1 MAAPQACG
9 VALKMKSERMIGLK
23 KNKNEF
29 LRPKKIIMK
38 DLQKRTI
45 KVLALIMIAG
55 FGLSIVGMARAQ
67 LVNGDFFK
75 TKAETQQLSDT
86 AITAQRGVIYDSNM
100 SVLAQS
106 ASAWKISLNA
116 TAFAEAPSQA
126 QEQVYST
133 LTKVLGVSREYL
145 QDKASYKQY
154 NSVSIKTKVEKEIK
168 DKIEAFIKGSFKDK
182 DGNDQS
188 YGSLVMIDEDVKR
201 YYPYSTLAS
210 QILGFTGT
218 DNNGLSGLESYYN
231 GTLTGVDGRVI
242 SARSNSSVA
251 QDIEYKSVYEAKQGT
266 SLVLTIDE
274 TIQRYLENALSS
286 CYETSKANSCTG
298 IVMDVKTGAI
308 LAMSTKSDFD
318 PNDPYTI
325 KDKRTV
331 ESLNKITDTKE
342 KERAEE
348 EAMYSQWRNR
358 AISDTYE
365 PGSVFK
371 VITMAAGLEENAVK
385 YDEKYTCTG
394 SINVADRIYSCHNT
408 AGHGTQTLTEGLMNS
423 CNPYF
428 ITIGQ
433 RLGVDTF
440 YKYFEAFGFT
450 EKTGID
456 LPGEA
461 APVAGVTYFK
471 KDTMTKV
478 NLASSSFGQSFQI
491 TPIQMITAINAIA
504 NDGKLVQP
512 YIVSKT
518 LDNDGNVISQTQPTV
533 KRQVISESTSEKI
546 MASMEQVALDGTAR
560 NAYVAGYRVGGKT
573 GTSDKLSDVGQVVAS
588 FVGVAPTNDPR
599 ITVLIV
605 VDEPEGATG
614 GGAVAAPVA
623 GEVIENTL
631 TYLNVE
637 RQYNDS
643 EKALLDVQVPSVT
656 GKSVEEAKSSL
667 DGDKFSVQV
676 VGEGDKVLSQMPASG
691 QYIPQGGVVVLYTED
706 QKKKLKTAVPDF
718 TGMTITEANYA
729 AVNAGINIKVSGNS
743 LSDESLTA
751 YRQSSLKGAEIEYG
765 STVTVYFRT
774 TSGIS
779 DH

>member
-1 MAAPQACG
+1 MRLLA
-9 VALKMKSERMIGLK
+9 
-23 KNKNEF
+23 
-29 LRPKKIIMK
+29 IIII
-38 DLQKRTI
+38 L
-45 KVLALIMIAG
+45 G
-55 FGLSIVGMARAQ
+55 FGTTIFGMGYSQ
-67 LVNGDFFK
+67 LYKGDFFK

-86 AITAQRGVIYDSNM
+86 AITAQRGIIYDANM

-116 TAFAEAPSQA
+116 TAFAEIPAKA
-126 QEQVYST
+126 QEQVYSVLINT
-133 LTKVLGVSREYL
+133 LGVTREYL
-145 QDKASYKQY
+145 ENKASYKQY
-154 NSVSIKTKVEKEIK
+154 NSVSIKTKVEKEAK
-168 DKIEAFIKGSFKDK
+168 DKLEAFVKGTFIDKNNNEQSF
-182 DGNDQS
+182 
-188 YGSLVMIDEDVKR
+188 GSVVMIDEDVKR

-231 GTLTGVDGRVI
+231 STLTGVDGRVI

-266 SLVLTIDE
+266 SLVLTVDE

-308 LAMSTKSDFD
+308 LAMSTKGDFD

-325 KDKRTV
+325 NDKRTI
-331 ESLNKITDTKE
+331 ESINKITDTKE
-342 KERAEE
+342 KEKAEE

-371 VITMAAGLEENAVK
+371 LITMAAGLEENVVK
-385 YDEKYTCTG
+385 YDEKFTCTG
-394 SINVADRIYSCHNT
+394 SVNVADRIYSCHNT

-450 EKTGID
+450 EETGID

-461 APVAGVTYFK
+461 SPKAGVTYFK

-491 TPIQMITAINAIA
+491 TPIQMITAVNAIA
-504 NDGKLVQP
+504 NDGKLMQP

-518 LDNDGNVISQTQPTV
+518 LDSDGNVILQNQPIE
-533 KRQVISESTSEKI
+533 KRQVVSESTSEKI
-546 MASMEQVALDGTAR
+546 MASMEQVALNGTAR

-573 GTSDKLSDVGQVVAS
+573 GTSDKLNNVGQVVAS

-605 VDEPEGATG
+605 VDEPKGATG

-656 GKSVEEAKSSL
+656 GDSVSEAKSSL
-667 DGDKFSVQV
+667 EEDKFSVQI

-691 QYIPQGGVVVLYTED
+691 QYIPQGGVIVLYTEK
-706 QKKKLKTAVPDF
+706 QKKKMKTVVPDF

-743 LSDESLTA
+743 LSEESMTA
-751 YRQSSLKGAEIEYG
+751 YRQSSLKGSEVESG

-774 TSGIS
+774 TSGVS

>member
-1 MAAPQACG
+1 
-9 VALKMKSERMIGLK
+9 MIRLQKGT
-23 KNKNEF
+23 NGF

-38 DLQKRTI
+38 NLQQRTMRL
-45 KVLALIMIAG
+45 LAIIIILG
-55 FGLSIVGMARAQ
+55 FGATIFGMGYSQ
-67 LVNGDFFK
+67 LYKGDFFK

-86 AITAQRGVIYDSNM
+86 AITAQRGIIYDANM

-116 TAFAEAPSQA
+116 TAFAEIPAKA
-126 QEQVYST
+126 QEQVYSVLINT
-133 LTKVLGVSREYL
+133 LGVTREYL
-145 QDKASYKQY
+145 ENKASYKQY
-154 NSVSIKTKVEKEIK
+154 NSVSIKTKVEKEAK
-168 DKIEAFIKGSFKDK
+168 DKLEAFVKGTFIDKNNNEQSF
-182 DGNDQS
+182 
-188 YGSLVMIDEDVKR
+188 GSVVMIDEDVKR

-231 GTLTGVDGRVI
+231 STLTGVDGRVI

-266 SLVLTIDE
+266 SLVLTVDE

-308 LAMSTKSDFD
+308 LAMSTKGDFD

-325 KDKRTV
+325 NDKRTI
-331 ESLNKITDTKE
+331 ESINKITDTKE
-342 KERAEE
+342 KEKAEE

-371 VITMAAGLEENAVK
+371 LITMAAGLEENVVK
-385 YDEKYTCTG
+385 YDEKFTCTG
-394 SINVADRIYSCHNT
+394 SVNVADRIYSCHNT

-450 EKTGID
+450 EETGID

-461 APVAGVTYFK
+461 SPKAGVTYFK

-491 TPIQMITAINAIA
+491 TPIQMITAVNAIA
-504 NDGKLVQP
+504 NDGKLMQP

-518 LDNDGNVISQTQPTV
+518 LDSDGNVISQNQPIE
-533 KRQVISESTSEKI
+533 KRQVVSESTSEKI
-546 MASMEQVALDGTAR
+546 MASMEQVALNGTAR

-573 GTSDKLSDVGQVVAS
+573 GTSDKLNNVGQVVAS

-643 EKALLDVQVPSVT
+643 EKALLDVQVPNVT
-656 GKSVEEAKSSL
+656 GDSVSEAKSSL
-667 DGDKFSVQV
+667 EEDKFSVQI

-691 QYIPQGGVVVLYTED
+691 QYIPQGGVIVLYTEK
-706 QKKKLKTAVPDF
+706 QKKKLKTVVPDF

-743 LSDESLTA
+743 LSEESMTA
-751 YRQSSLKGAEIEYG
+751 YRQSSLKGSEVESG

-774 TSGIS
+774 TSGVS

>member
-1 MAAPQACG
+1 
-9 VALKMKSERMIGLK
+9 MIRLQKGT
-23 KNKNEF
+23 NGF

-38 DLQKRTI
+38 NLQQRTMRL
-45 KVLALIMIAG
+45 LAIIIILG
-55 FGLSIVGMARAQ
+55 FGATIFGMGYSQ
-67 LVNGDFFK
+67 LYKGDFFK

-86 AITAQRGVIYDSNM
+86 AITAQRGIIYDANM

-116 TAFAEAPSQA
+116 TAFAEIPAKA
-126 QEQVYST
+126 QEQVYSVLINT
-133 LTKVLGVSREYL
+133 LGVTREYL
-145 QDKASYKQY
+145 ENKASYKQY
-154 NSVSIKTKVEKEIK
+154 NSVSIKTKVEKEAK
-168 DKIEAFIKGSFKDK
+168 DKLEAFVKGTFIDKNNNEQSF
-182 DGNDQS
+182 
-188 YGSLVMIDEDVKR
+188 GSVVMIDEDVKR

-231 GTLTGVDGRVI
+231 STLTGVDGRVI

-266 SLVLTIDE
+266 SLVLTVDE

-308 LAMSTKSDFD
+308 LAMSTKGDFD

-325 KDKRTV
+325 NDKRTI
-331 ESLNKITDTKE
+331 ESINKITDTKE
-342 KERAEE
+342 KEKAEE

-371 VITMAAGLEENAVK
+371 LITMAAGLEENVVK
-385 YDEKYTCTG
+385 YDEKFTCTG
-394 SINVADRIYSCHNT
+394 SVNVADRIYSCHNT

-450 EKTGID
+450 EETGID

-461 APVAGVTYFK
+461 SPKAGVTYFK

-491 TPIQMITAINAIA
+491 TPIQMITAVNAIA
-504 NDGKLVQP
+504 NDGKLMQP

-518 LDNDGNVISQTQPTV
+518 LDSDGNVILQNQPIE
-533 KRQVISESTSEKI
+533 KRQVVSESTSEKI
-546 MASMEQVALDGTAR
+546 MASMEQVALNGTAR

-573 GTSDKLSDVGQVVAS
+573 GTSDKLNNVGQVVAS

-656 GKSVEEAKSSL
+656 GDSVSEAKSSL
-667 DGDKFSVQV
+667 EEDKFSVQI
-676 VGEGDKVLSQMPASG
+676 VGEGDKVISQMPASG
-691 QYIPQGGVVVLYTED
+691 QYIPQGGVIVLYTEK
-706 QKKKLKTAVPDF
+706 QKKKMKTVVPDF

-743 LSDESLTA
+743 LSEESMTA
-751 YRQSSLKGAEIEYG
+751 YRQSSLKGSEVESG

-774 TSGIS
+774 TSGVS

>member
-1 MAAPQACG
+1 
-9 VALKMKSERMIGLK
+9 MIGLP
-23 KNKNEF
+23 KNGRNVLK
-29 LRPKKIIMK
+29 PKKIIMK
-38 DLQKRTI
+38 NLQKRTMML
-45 KVLALIMIAG
+45 LAVIIILG
-55 FGLSIVGMARAQ
+55 FGSSIFGLAYSQ
-67 LVNGDFFK
+67 LVKGDYFK
-75 TKAETQQLSDT
+75 TRAETQQLSDT
-86 AITAQRGVIYDSNM
+86 SITAQRGVIYDANM
-100 SVLAQS
+100 SVLARS

-116 TAFAEAPSQA
+116 TEFNNIPSAA
-126 QEQVYST
+126 QEKVYSI
-133 LTKVLGVSREYL
+133 LTSTLGVTRKYL
-145 QDKASYKQY
+145 EDKASYKQY
-154 NSVSIKTKVEKEIK
+154 NSVSIKTKVEKEAK
-168 DKIEAFIKGSFKDK
+168 DKIEAFIKETFRNKKDE
-182 DGNDQS
+182 DQS
-188 YGSLVMIDEDVKR
+188 YGSVIMIDEDVKR
-201 YYPYSTLAS
+201 YYPYSSLAS
-210 QILGFTGT
+210 QIIGFTGM

-231 GTLTGVDGRVI
+231 STLTGVDGRVI

-274 TIQRYLENALSS
+274 TIQRYLENSLSA
-286 CYETSKANSCTG
+286 CYETSKAKSCTG

-308 LAMSTKSDFD
+308 LAMSTKSDYD
-318 PNDPYTI
+318 LNDPYTI
-325 KDKRTV
+325 HDK
-331 ESLNKITDTKE
+331 KTKE
-342 KERAEE
+342 NIDKMSDGKGKDSATE

-394 SINVADRIYSCHNT
+394 SITVADRVYSCHNT

-423 CNPYF
+423 CNPFF

-440 YKYFEAFGFT
+440 YKYFEGFGFT

-461 APVAGVTYFK
+461 APKEGVTYFK
-471 KDTMTKV
+471 KDDMTKV

-491 TPIQMITAINAIA
+491 TPIQMVTAINAIA
-504 NDGKLVQP
+504 NDGKLMQP
-512 YIVSKT
+512 YVVSKT
-518 LDNDGNVISQTQPTV
+518 LDNEGNVVSQTQPV
-533 KRQVISESTSEKI
+533 EKRQVVSESTSEKI
-546 MASMEQVALDGTAR
+546 MASMEQVALNGTAR

-573 GTSDKLSDVGQVVAS
+573 GTSDKLNNVGEVAAS
-588 FVGVAPTNDPR
+588 FVGVAPSNDPSV
-599 ITVLIV
+599 TVLIV

-623 GEVIENTL
+623 GEVIEETL

-643 EKALLDVQVPSVT
+643 EKALLDVQVPSVI
-656 GKSVEEAKSSL
+656 GNDVSEAQSSL
-667 DGDKFSVQV
+667 ENDKFSVRV
-676 VGEGDKVLSQMPASG
+676 VGEGDKVISQMPASG
-691 QYIPQGGVVVLYTED
+691 QYIPQGGVIVLYTED
-706 QKKKLKTAVPDF
+706 QKKKLKTVVPDF
-718 TGMTITEANYA
+718 LGMTITEANYA
-729 AVNAGINIKVSGNS
+729 AINAGINIKVSGNS
-743 LSDESLTA
+743 LSEESMTA
-751 YRQSSLKGAEIEYG
+751 YRQSAEKGSEIEYG

-774 TSGIS
+774 TSGVS

>member
-1 MAAPQACG
+1 
-9 VALKMKSERMIGLK
+9 MIRLQKGT
-23 KNKNEF
+23 NGF

-38 DLQKRTI
+38 NLQQRTMRL
-45 KVLALIMIAG
+45 LAIIIILG
-55 FGLSIVGMARAQ
+55 FGATIFGMGYSQ
-67 LVNGDFFK
+67 LYKGDFFK

-86 AITAQRGVIYDSNM
+86 AITAQRGIIYDANM

-116 TAFAEAPSQA
+116 TAFAEIPAKA
-126 QEQVYST
+126 QEQVYSALINT
-133 LTKVLGVSREYL
+133 LGVTREYL
-145 QDKASYKQY
+145 ENKASYKQY
-154 NSVSIKTKVEKEIK
+154 NSVSIKTKVEKEAK
-168 DKIEAFIKGSFKDK
+168 DKLEAFVKGTFIDKNNNEQSF
-182 DGNDQS
+182 
-188 YGSLVMIDEDVKR
+188 GSVVMIDEDVKR

-231 GTLTGVDGRVI
+231 STLTGVDGRVI

-266 SLVLTIDE
+266 SLVLTVDE

-308 LAMSTKSDFD
+308 LAMSTKGDFD

-325 KDKRTV
+325 NDKRTI
-331 ESLNKITDTKE
+331 ESINKITDTKE
-342 KERAEE
+342 KEKAEE

-371 VITMAAGLEENAVK
+371 LITMAAGLEENVVK
-385 YDEKYTCTG
+385 YDEKFTCTG
-394 SINVADRIYSCHNT
+394 SVNVADRIYSCHNT

-450 EKTGID
+450 EETGID

-461 APVAGVTYFK
+461 SPKAGVTYFK

-491 TPIQMITAINAIA
+491 TPIQMITAVNAIA
-504 NDGKLVQP
+504 NDGKLMQP

-518 LDNDGNVISQTQPTV
+518 LDSDGNVISQNQPIE
-533 KRQVISESTSEKI
+533 KRQVVSESTSEKI
-546 MASMEQVALDGTAR
+546 MASMEQVALNGTAR

-573 GTSDKLSDVGQVVAS
+573 GTSDKLNNVGQVVAS

-656 GKSVEEAKSSL
+656 GDSVSEAKSSL
-667 DGDKFSVQV
+667 EEDKFSVQI
-676 VGEGDKVLSQMPASG
+676 VGEGDKVISQMPASG
-691 QYIPQGGVVVLYTED
+691 QYIPQGGVIVLYTEK
-706 QKKKLKTAVPDF
+706 QKKKLKTVVPDF

-743 LSDESLTA
+743 LSEESMTA
-751 YRQSSLKGAEIEYG
+751 YRQSSLKGSEVESG

-774 TSGIS
+774 TSGVS

>member
-1 MAAPQACG
+1 MRLLA
-9 VALKMKSERMIGLK
+9 
-23 KNKNEF
+23 
-29 LRPKKIIMK
+29 IIII
-38 DLQKRTI
+38 L
-45 KVLALIMIAG
+45 G
-55 FGLSIVGMARAQ
+55 FGATIFGMGYSQ
-67 LVNGDFFK
+67 LYKGDFFK

-86 AITAQRGVIYDSNM
+86 AITAQRGIIYDANM

-116 TAFAEAPSQA
+116 TAFAEIPAKA
-126 QEQVYST
+126 QEQVYSVLINT
-133 LTKVLGVSREYL
+133 LGVTREYL
-145 QDKASYKQY
+145 ENKASYKQY
-154 NSVSIKTKVEKEIK
+154 NSVSIKTKVEKEAK
-168 DKIEAFIKGSFKDK
+168 DKLEAFVKGTFIDKNNNEQSF
-182 DGNDQS
+182 
-188 YGSLVMIDEDVKR
+188 GSVVMIGEDVKR

-231 GTLTGVDGRVI
+231 STLTGVDGRVI

-266 SLVLTIDE
+266 SLVLTVDE

-308 LAMSTKSDFD
+308 LAMSTKGDFD

-325 KDKRTV
+325 NDKRTI
-331 ESLNKITDTKE
+331 ESINKITDTKE
-342 KERAEE
+342 KEKAEE

-371 VITMAAGLEENAVK
+371 LITMAAGLEENVVK
-385 YDEKYTCTG
+385 YDEKFTCTG
-394 SINVADRIYSCHNT
+394 SVNVADRIYSCHNT

-450 EKTGID
+450 EETGID

-461 APVAGVTYFK
+461 SPKAGVTYFK

-491 TPIQMITAINAIA
+491 TPIQMITAVNAIA
-504 NDGKLVQP
+504 NDGKLMQP

-518 LDNDGNVISQTQPTV
+518 LDSDGNVILQNQPIE
-533 KRQVISESTSEKI
+533 KRQVVSESTSEKI
-546 MASMEQVALDGTAR
+546 MASMEQVALNGTAR

-573 GTSDKLSDVGQVVAS
+573 GTSDKLNNVGQVVAS

-656 GKSVEEAKSSL
+656 GDSVSEAKSSL
-667 DGDKFSVQV
+667 EEDKFSVQI

-691 QYIPQGGVVVLYTED
+691 QYIPQGGVIVLYTEK
-706 QKKKLKTAVPDF
+706 QKKKLKTVVPDF

-743 LSDESLTA
+743 LSEESMTA
-751 YRQSSLKGAEIEYG
+751 YRQSSLKGSEVESG

-774 TSGIS
+774 TSGVS

>member
-1 MAAPQACG
+1 MRLLA
-9 VALKMKSERMIGLK
+9 
-23 KNKNEF
+23 
-29 LRPKKIIMK
+29 IIII
-38 DLQKRTI
+38 L
-45 KVLALIMIAG
+45 G
-55 FGLSIVGMARAQ
+55 FGATIFGMGYSQ
-67 LVNGDFFK
+67 LYKGDFFK

-86 AITAQRGVIYDSNM
+86 AITAQRGIIYDANM

-116 TAFAEAPSQA
+116 TAFAEIPAKA
-126 QEQVYST
+126 QEQVYSVLINT
-133 LTKVLGVSREYL
+133 LGVTREYL
-145 QDKASYKQY
+145 ENKASYKQY
-154 NSVSIKTKVEKEIK
+154 NSVSIKTKVEKEAK
-168 DKIEAFIKGSFKDK
+168 DKLEAFVKGTFIDKNNNEQSF
-182 DGNDQS
+182 
-188 YGSLVMIDEDVKR
+188 GSVVMIDEDVKR

-231 GTLTGVDGRVI
+231 STLTGVDGRVI

-266 SLVLTIDE
+266 SLVLTVDE

-308 LAMSTKSDFD
+308 LAMSTKGDFD

-325 KDKRTV
+325 NDKRTI
-331 ESLNKITDTKE
+331 ESINKITDTKE
-342 KERAEE
+342 KEKAEE

-371 VITMAAGLEENAVK
+371 LITMAAGLEENVVK
-385 YDEKYTCTG
+385 YDEKFTCTG
-394 SINVADRIYSCHNT
+394 SVNVADRIYSCHNT

-450 EKTGID
+450 EETGID

-461 APVAGVTYFK
+461 SPKAGVTYFK

-491 TPIQMITAINAIA
+491 TPIQMITAVNAIA
-504 NDGKLVQP
+504 NDGKLMQP

-518 LDNDGNVISQTQPTV
+518 LDSDGNVILQNQPIE
-533 KRQVISESTSEKI
+533 KRQVVSESTSEKI
-546 MASMEQVALDGTAR
+546 MASMEQVALNGTAR

-573 GTSDKLSDVGQVVAS
+573 GTSDKLNNVGQVVAS

-643 EKALLDVQVPSVT
+643 EKALLDVQIPSVT
-656 GKSVEEAKSSL
+656 GDSVSEAKSSL
-667 DGDKFSVQV
+667 EEDKFSVQI

-691 QYIPQGGVVVLYTED
+691 QYIPQGGVIVLYTEK
-706 QKKKLKTAVPDF
+706 QKKKLKTVVPDF

-743 LSDESLTA
+743 LSEESMTA
-751 YRQSSLKGAEIEYG
+751 YRQSSLKGSEVESG

-774 TSGIS
+774 TSGVS

>member
-1 MAAPQACG
+1 MRLLA
-9 VALKMKSERMIGLK
+9 
-23 KNKNEF
+23 
-29 LRPKKIIMK
+29 IIII
-38 DLQKRTI
+38 L
-45 KVLALIMIAG
+45 G
-55 FGLSIVGMARAQ
+55 FGATIFGMGYSQ
-67 LVNGDFFK
+67 LYKGDFFK

-86 AITAQRGVIYDSNM
+86 AITAQRGIIYDANM

-116 TAFAEAPSQA
+116 TAFAEIPAKA
-126 QEQVYST
+126 QEQVYSVLINT
-133 LTKVLGVSREYL
+133 LGVTREYL
-145 QDKASYKQY
+145 ENKASYKQY
-154 NSVSIKTKVEKEIK
+154 NSVSIKTKVEKEAK
-168 DKIEAFIKGSFKDK
+168 DKLEAFVKGTFIDKNNNEQSF
-182 DGNDQS
+182 
-188 YGSLVMIDEDVKR
+188 GSVVMIDEDVKR

-231 GTLTGVDGRVI
+231 STLTGVDGRVI

-266 SLVLTIDE
+266 SLVLTVDE

-308 LAMSTKSDFD
+308 LAMSTKGDFD
-318 PNDPYTI
+318 PNAPYTI
-325 KDKRTV
+325 NDKRTI
-331 ESLNKITDTKE
+331 ESINKITDTKE
-342 KERAEE
+342 KEKAEE

-371 VITMAAGLEENAVK
+371 LITMAAGLEENVVK
-385 YDEKYTCTG
+385 YNEKFTCTG
-394 SINVADRIYSCHNT
+394 SVNVADRIYSCHNT

-450 EKTGID
+450 EETGID

-461 APVAGVTYFK
+461 SPKAGVTYFK

-491 TPIQMITAINAIA
+491 TPIQMITAVNAIA
-504 NDGKLVQP
+504 NDGKLMQP

-518 LDNDGNVISQTQPTV
+518 LDSDGNVILQNQPIE
-533 KRQVISESTSEKI
+533 KRQVVSESTSEKI
-546 MASMEQVALDGTAR
+546 MASMEQVALNGTAR

-573 GTSDKLSDVGQVVAS
+573 GTSDKLNNVGQVVAS

-656 GKSVEEAKSSL
+656 GDSVSEAKSSL
-667 DGDKFSVQV
+667 EEDKFSVQI

-691 QYIPQGGVVVLYTED
+691 QYIPQGGVIVLYTEK
-706 QKKKLKTAVPDF
+706 QKKKMKTVVPDF

-743 LSDESLTA
+743 LSEESMTA
-751 YRQSSLKGAEIEYG
+751 YRQSSLKGSEVESG

-774 TSGIS
+774 TSGVS

>member
-1 MAAPQACG
+1 
-9 VALKMKSERMIGLK
+9 MIRLQKGT
-23 KNKNEF
+23 NGF

-38 DLQKRTI
+38 NLQQRTMRL
-45 KVLALIMIAG
+45 LAIIIILG
-55 FGLSIVGMARAQ
+55 FGATIFGMGYSQ
-67 LVNGDFFK
+67 LYKGDFFK

-86 AITAQRGVIYDSNM
+86 AITAQRGIIYDANM

-116 TAFAEAPSQA
+116 TAFAEIPAKA
-126 QEQVYST
+126 QEQVYSALINT
-133 LTKVLGVSREYL
+133 LGVTREYL
-145 QDKASYKQY
+145 ENKASYKQY
-154 NSVSIKTKVEKEIK
+154 NSVSIKTKVEKEAK
-168 DKIEAFIKGSFKDK
+168 DKLEAFVKGTFIDKNNNEQSF
-182 DGNDQS
+182 
-188 YGSLVMIDEDVKR
+188 GSVVMIDEDVKR

-231 GTLTGVDGRVI
+231 STLTGVDGRVI

-266 SLVLTIDE
+266 SLVLTVDE

-308 LAMSTKSDFD
+308 LAMSTKGDFD

-325 KDKRTV
+325 NDKRTI
-331 ESLNKITDTKE
+331 ESINKITDTKE
-342 KERAEE
+342 KEKAEE

-371 VITMAAGLEENAVK
+371 LITMAAGLEENVVK
-385 YDEKYTCTG
+385 YDEKFTCTG
-394 SINVADRIYSCHNT
+394 SVNVADRIYSCHNT

-450 EKTGID
+450 EETGID

-461 APVAGVTYFK
+461 SPKAGVTYFK

-491 TPIQMITAINAIA
+491 TPIQMITAVNAIA
-504 NDGKLVQP
+504 NDGKLMQP

-518 LDNDGNVISQTQPTV
+518 LDSDGNVISQNQPIE
-533 KRQVISESTSEKI
+533 KRQVVSESTSEKI
-546 MASMEQVALDGTAR
+546 MASMEQVALNGTAR

-573 GTSDKLSDVGQVVAS
+573 GTSDKLNNVGQVVAS

-656 GKSVEEAKSSL
+656 GDSVSEAKSSL
-667 DGDKFSVQV
+667 EEDKFSVQI

-691 QYIPQGGVVVLYTED
+691 QYIPQGGVIVLYTEK
-706 QKKKLKTAVPDF
+706 QKKKLKTVVPDF

-743 LSDESLTA
+743 LSEESMTA
-751 YRQSSLKGAEIEYG
+751 YRQSSLKGSEVESG

-774 TSGIS
+774 TSGVS

>member
-1 MAAPQACG
+1 MRLLA
-9 VALKMKSERMIGLK
+9 
-23 KNKNEF
+23 
-29 LRPKKIIMK
+29 IIII
-38 DLQKRTI
+38 L
-45 KVLALIMIAG
+45 G
-55 FGLSIVGMARAQ
+55 FGATIFGMGYSQ
-67 LVNGDFFK
+67 LYKGDFFK

-86 AITAQRGVIYDSNM
+86 AITAQRGIIYDANM

-116 TAFAEAPSQA
+116 TAFAEIPAKA
-126 QEQVYST
+126 QEQVYSVLINT
-133 LTKVLGVSREYL
+133 LGVTREYL
-145 QDKASYKQY
+145 ENKASYKQY
-154 NSVSIKTKVEKEIK
+154 NSVSIKTKVEKEAK
-168 DKIEAFIKGSFKDK
+168 DKLEAFVKGTFIDKNNNEQSF
-182 DGNDQS
+182 
-188 YGSLVMIDEDVKR
+188 GSVVMIDEDVKR

-231 GTLTGVDGRVI
+231 STLTGVDGRVI

-266 SLVLTIDE
+266 SLVLTVDE

-308 LAMSTKSDFD
+308 LAMSTKGDFD

-325 KDKRTV
+325 NDKRTI
-331 ESLNKITDTKE
+331 ESINKITDTKE
-342 KERAEE
+342 KEKAEE

-371 VITMAAGLEENAVK
+371 LITMAAGLEENVVK
-385 YDEKYTCTG
+385 YDEKFTCTG
-394 SINVADRIYSCHNT
+394 SVNVADRIYSCHNT

-450 EKTGID
+450 EETGID

-461 APVAGVTYFK
+461 SPKAGVTYFK

-491 TPIQMITAINAIA
+491 TPIQMITAVNAIA
-504 NDGKLVQP
+504 NDGKLMQP

-518 LDNDGNVISQTQPTV
+518 LDSDGNVILQNQPIE
-533 KRQVISESTSEKI
+533 KRQVVSESTSEKI
-546 MASMEQVALDGTAR
+546 MASMEQVALNGTAR

-573 GTSDKLSDVGQVVAS
+573 GTSDKLNNVGQVVAS

-656 GKSVEEAKSSL
+656 GDSVSEAKSSL
-667 DGDKFSVQV
+667 EGDKFSVQI

-691 QYIPQGGVVVLYTED
+691 QYIPQGGVIVLYTEK
-706 QKKKLKTAVPDF
+706 QKKKMKTVVPDF

-743 LSDESLTA
+743 LSEESMTA
-751 YRQSSLKGAEIEYG
+751 YRQSSLKGSEVESG

-774 TSGIS
+774 TSGVS

>member
-1 MAAPQACG
+1 
-9 VALKMKSERMIGLK
+9 MIRLQKGT
-23 KNKNEF
+23 NGF

-38 DLQKRTI
+38 NLQQRTMRL
-45 KVLALIMIAG
+45 LAIIIILG
-55 FGLSIVGMARAQ
+55 FGATIFGMGYSQ
-67 LVNGDFFK
+67 LYKGDFFK

-86 AITAQRGVIYDSNM
+86 AITAQRGIIYDANM

-116 TAFAEAPSQA
+116 TAFAEIPAKA
-126 QEQVYST
+126 QEQVYSVLINT
-133 LTKVLGVSREYL
+133 LGVTREYL
-145 QDKASYKQY
+145 ENKASYKQY
-154 NSVSIKTKVEKEIK
+154 NSVSIKTKVEKEAK
-168 DKIEAFIKGSFKDK
+168 DKLEAFVKGTFIDKNNNEQSF
-182 DGNDQS
+182 
-188 YGSLVMIDEDVKR
+188 GSVVMIDEDVKR

-231 GTLTGVDGRVI
+231 STLTGVDGRVI

-266 SLVLTIDE
+266 SLVLTVDE

-298 IVMDVKTGAI
+298 IVMDVETGAI
-308 LAMSTKSDFD
+308 LAMSTKGDFD

-325 KDKRTV
+325 NDKRTI
-331 ESLNKITDTKE
+331 ESINKITDTKE
-342 KERAEE
+342 KEKAEE

-371 VITMAAGLEENAVK
+371 LITMAAGLEENVVK
-385 YDEKYTCTG
+385 YDEKFTCTG
-394 SINVADRIYSCHNT
+394 SVNVADRIYSCHNT

-450 EKTGID
+450 EETGID

-461 APVAGVTYFK
+461 SPKAGVTYFK

-491 TPIQMITAINAIA
+491 TPIQMITAVNAIA
-504 NDGKLVQP
+504 NDGKLMQP

-518 LDNDGNVISQTQPTV
+518 LDSDGNVILQNQPIE
-533 KRQVISESTSEKI
+533 KRQVVSESTSEKI
-546 MASMEQVALDGTAR
+546 MASMEQVALNGTAR

-573 GTSDKLSDVGQVVAS
+573 GTSDKLNNVGQVVAS

-656 GKSVEEAKSSL
+656 GDSVSEAKSSL
-667 DGDKFSVQV
+667 EEDKFSVQI

-691 QYIPQGGVVVLYTED
+691 QYIPQGGVIVLYTEK
-706 QKKKLKTAVPDF
+706 QKKKLKTVVPDF

-743 LSDESLTA
+743 LSEESMTA
-751 YRQSSLKGAEIEYG
+751 YRQSSLKGSEVESG

-774 TSGIS
+774 TSGVS

>member
-1 MAAPQACG
+1 
-9 VALKMKSERMIGLK
+9 MIRLQKGT
-23 KNKNEF
+23 NGF

-38 DLQKRTI
+38 NLQQRTMRL
-45 KVLALIMIAG
+45 LAIIIILG
-55 FGLSIVGMARAQ
+55 FGATIFGMGYSQ
-67 LVNGDFFK
+67 LYKGDFFK

-86 AITAQRGVIYDSNM
+86 AITAQRGVIYDANM

-116 TAFAEAPSQA
+116 TAFAEIPTQA
-126 QEQVYST
+126 QEQVYSA
-133 LTKVLGVSREYL
+133 LINALGVTREYL
-145 QDKASYKQY
+145 ENKASYKQY
-154 NSVSIKTKVEKEIK
+154 NSVSIKTKVEKEAK
-168 DKIEAFIKGSFKDK
+168 DKLEAFVKGTFIDKNNNEQSF
-182 DGNDQS
+182 
-188 YGSLVMIDEDVKR
+188 GSVVMIDEDVKR
-201 YYPYSTLAS
+201 YYPYSNLAS

-231 GTLTGVDGRVI
+231 STLTGVDGRVI

-266 SLVLTIDE
+266 SLVLTVDE

-308 LAMSTKSDFD
+308 LAMSTKGDFD

-325 KDKRTV
+325 NDKRTI
-331 ESLNKITDTKE
+331 ESINKITDTKE
-342 KERAEE
+342 KEKAEE

-371 VITMAAGLEENAVK
+371 LITMAAGLEENVVK
-385 YDEKYTCTG
+385 YDEKFTCTG

-433 RLGVDTF
+433 RLGIDTF

-450 EKTGID
+450 EETGID

-461 APVAGVTYFK
+461 TPKAGVTYFK

-491 TPIQMITAINAIA
+491 TPIQMITAVNALA
-504 NDGKLVQP
+504 NDGKLMQP

-518 LDNDGNVISQTQPTV
+518 LDSEGNVISQNQPIE
-533 KRQVISESTSEKI
+533 KRQVVSESTSEKI
-546 MASMEQVALDGTAR
+546 MASMEQVALNGTAR

-573 GTSDKLSDVGQVVAS
+573 GTSDKLNNVGQVVAS
-588 FVGVAPTNDPR
+588 FVGVAPTNDPQ

-643 EKALLDVQVPSVT
+643 EKALLDVQVPSVM
-656 GKSVEEAKSSL
+656 GDNVSEAESSL
-667 DGDKFSVQV
+667 EENKFSVQI
-676 VGEGDKVLSQMPASG
+676 VGDGEKVLSQMPASG
-691 QYIPQGGVVVLYTED
+691 QYIPQGGVIVLYTEE
-706 QKKKLKTAVPDF
+706 QKKKLKTVVPDF

-743 LSDESLTA
+743 LSEESMTA
-751 YRQSSLKGAEIEYG
+751 YRQSSLKGSEVESG

-774 TSGIS
+774 TSGVS

>member
-1 MAAPQACG
+1 MRLLA
-9 VALKMKSERMIGLK
+9 
-23 KNKNEF
+23 
-29 LRPKKIIMK
+29 IIII
-38 DLQKRTI
+38 L
-45 KVLALIMIAG
+45 G
-55 FGLSIVGMARAQ
+55 FGATIFGMGYSQ
-67 LVNGDFFK
+67 LYKGDFFK

-86 AITAQRGVIYDSNM
+86 AITAQRGIIYDANM

-116 TAFAEAPSQA
+116 TAFAEIPAKA
-126 QEQVYST
+126 QEQVYSVLINT
-133 LTKVLGVSREYL
+133 LGVTREYL
-145 QDKASYKQY
+145 ENKASYKQY
-154 NSVSIKTKVEKEIK
+154 NSVSIKTKVEKEAK
-168 DKIEAFIKGSFKDK
+168 DKLEAFVKGTFIDKNNNEQSF
-182 DGNDQS
+182 
-188 YGSLVMIDEDVKR
+188 GSVVMIDEDVKR

-231 GTLTGVDGRVI
+231 STLTGVDGRVI

-266 SLVLTIDE
+266 SLVLTVDE

-308 LAMSTKSDFD
+308 LAMSTKGDFD

-325 KDKRTV
+325 NDKRTI
-331 ESLNKITDTKE
+331 ESINKITDTKE
-342 KERAEE
+342 KEKAEE

-371 VITMAAGLEENAVK
+371 LITMAAGLEENVVK
-385 YDEKYTCTG
+385 YDEKFTCTG
-394 SINVADRIYSCHNT
+394 SVNVADRIYSCHNT

-450 EKTGID
+450 EETGID

-461 APVAGVTYFK
+461 SPKAGVTYFK

-491 TPIQMITAINAIA
+491 TPIQMITAVNAIA
-504 NDGKLVQP
+504 NDGKLMQP

-518 LDNDGNVISQTQPTV
+518 LDSDGNVILQNQPIE
-533 KRQVISESTSEKI
+533 KRQVVSESTSEKI
-546 MASMEQVALDGTAR
+546 MASMEQVALNGTAR

-573 GTSDKLSDVGQVVAS
+573 GTSDKLNNVGQVVAS

-656 GKSVEEAKSSL
+656 GDSVSKAKSSL
-667 DGDKFSVQV
+667 EEDKFSVQI

-691 QYIPQGGVVVLYTED
+691 QYIPQGGVIVLYTEK
-706 QKKKLKTAVPDF
+706 QKKKLKTVVPDF

-743 LSDESLTA
+743 LSEESMTA
-751 YRQSSLKGAEIEYG
+751 YRQSSLKGSEVESG

-774 TSGIS
+774 TSGVS

>member
-1 MAAPQACG
+1 
-9 VALKMKSERMIGLK
+9 MIRLQKGT
-23 KNKNEF
+23 NGF

-38 DLQKRTI
+38 NLQQRTMRL
-45 KVLALIMIAG
+45 LAIIIILG
-55 FGLSIVGMARAQ
+55 FGATIFGMGYSQ
-67 LVNGDFFK
+67 LYKGDFFK

-86 AITAQRGVIYDSNM
+86 AITAQRGIIYDANM

-116 TAFAEAPSQA
+116 TAFAEIPAKA
-126 QEQVYST
+126 QEQVYSVLINT
-133 LTKVLGVSREYL
+133 LGVTREYL
-145 QDKASYKQY
+145 ENKASYKQY
-154 NSVSIKTKVEKEIK
+154 NSVSIKTKVEKEAK
-168 DKIEAFIKGSFKDK
+168 DKLEAFVKGTFIDKNNNEQSF
-182 DGNDQS
+182 
-188 YGSLVMIDEDVKR
+188 GSVVMIDEDVKR

-231 GTLTGVDGRVI
+231 STLTGVDGRVI

-266 SLVLTIDE
+266 SLVLTVDE

-308 LAMSTKSDFD
+308 LAMSTKGDFD

-325 KDKRTV
+325 NDKRTI
-331 ESLNKITDTKE
+331 ESINKITDTKE
-342 KERAEE
+342 KEKAEE

-371 VITMAAGLEENAVK
+371 LITMAAGLEENVVK
-385 YDEKYTCTG
+385 YDEKFTCTG
-394 SINVADRIYSCHNT
+394 SVNVADRIYSCHNT

-450 EKTGID
+450 EETGID

-461 APVAGVTYFK
+461 SPKAGVTYFK

-491 TPIQMITAINAIA
+491 TPIQMITAVNAIA
-504 NDGKLVQP
+504 NDGKLMQP

-518 LDNDGNVISQTQPTV
+518 LDSDGNVILQNQPIE
-533 KRQVISESTSEKI
+533 KRQVVSESTSEKI
-546 MASMEQVALDGTAR
+546 MASMEQVALNGTAR

-573 GTSDKLSDVGQVVAS
+573 GTSDKLNNVGQVVAS

-656 GKSVEEAKSSL
+656 GDSVSKAKSSL
-667 DGDKFSVQV
+667 EEDKFSVQI

-691 QYIPQGGVVVLYTED
+691 QYIPQGGVIVLYTEK
-706 QKKKLKTAVPDF
+706 QKKKMKTVVPDF

-743 LSDESLTA
+743 LSEESMTA
-751 YRQSSLKGAEIEYG
+751 YRQSSLKGSEVESG

-774 TSGIS
+774 TSGVS

>member
-1 MAAPQACG
+1 
-9 VALKMKSERMIGLK
+9 MIRLQKGT
-23 KNKNEF
+23 NGF

-38 DLQKRTI
+38 NLQQRTMRL
-45 KVLALIMIAG
+45 LAIIIILG
-55 FGLSIVGMARAQ
+55 FGATIFGMGYSQ
-67 LVNGDFFK
+67 LYKGDFFK

-86 AITAQRGVIYDSNM
+86 AITAQRGIIYDANM

-116 TAFAEAPSQA
+116 TAFAEIPAKA
-126 QEQVYST
+126 QEQVYSVLINT
-133 LTKVLGVSREYL
+133 LGVTREYL
-145 QDKASYKQY
+145 ENKASYKQY
-154 NSVSIKTKVEKEIK
+154 NSVSIKTKVEKEAK
-168 DKIEAFIKGSFKDK
+168 DKLEAFVKGTFIDKNNNEQSF
-182 DGNDQS
+182 
-188 YGSLVMIDEDVKR
+188 GSVVMIDEDVKR

-231 GTLTGVDGRVI
+231 STLTGVDGRVI
-242 SARSNSSVA
+242 SARSNSSIA

-266 SLVLTIDE
+266 SLVLTVDE

-308 LAMSTKSDFD
+308 LAMSTKGDFD

-325 KDKRTV
+325 NDKRTI
-331 ESLNKITDTKE
+331 ESINKITDTKE
-342 KERAEE
+342 KEKAEE

-371 VITMAAGLEENAVK
+371 LITMAAGLEENVVK
-385 YDEKYTCTG
+385 YDEKFTCTG
-394 SINVADRIYSCHNT
+394 SVNVADRIYSCHNT

-450 EKTGID
+450 EETGID

-461 APVAGVTYFK
+461 SPKAGVTYFK

-491 TPIQMITAINAIA
+491 TPIQMITAVNAIA
-504 NDGKLVQP
+504 NDGKLMQP

-518 LDNDGNVISQTQPTV
+518 LDSDGNVILQNQPIE
-533 KRQVISESTSEKI
+533 KRQVVSESTSEKI
-546 MASMEQVALDGTAR
+546 MASMEQVALNGTAR

-573 GTSDKLSDVGQVVAS
+573 GTSDKLNNVGQVVAS
-588 FVGVAPTNDPR
+588 FVGFAPTNDPR

-656 GKSVEEAKSSL
+656 GDSVSEAKSSL
-667 DGDKFSVQV
+667 EEDKFSVQI

-691 QYIPQGGVVVLYTED
+691 QYIPQGGVIVLYTEK
-706 QKKKLKTAVPDF
+706 QKKKMKTVVPDF

-743 LSDESLTA
+743 LSEESMTA
-751 YRQSSLKGAEIEYG
+751 YRQSSLKGSEVESG

-774 TSGIS
+774 TSGVS

>member
-1 MAAPQACG
+1 
-9 VALKMKSERMIGLK
+9 MIRLQKGT
-23 KNKNEF
+23 NGF

-38 DLQKRTI
+38 NLQQRTMRL
-45 KVLALIMIAG
+45 LAIIIILG
-55 FGLSIVGMARAQ
+55 FGATIFGMGYSQ
-67 LVNGDFFK
+67 LYKGDFFK

-86 AITAQRGVIYDSNM
+86 AITAQRGIIYDANM

-116 TAFAEAPSQA
+116 TAFAEIPAKA
-126 QEQVYST
+126 QEQVYSALINT
-133 LTKVLGVSREYL
+133 LGVTREYL
-145 QDKASYKQY
+145 ENKASYKQY
-154 NSVSIKTKVEKEIK
+154 NSVSIKTKVEKEAK
-168 DKIEAFIKGSFKDK
+168 DKLEAFVKGTFIDKNNNEQSF
-182 DGNDQS
+182 
-188 YGSLVMIDEDVKR
+188 GSVVMIDEDVKR

-231 GTLTGVDGRVI
+231 STLTGVDGRVI

-266 SLVLTIDE
+266 SLVLTVDE

-308 LAMSTKSDFD
+308 LAMSTKGDFD

-325 KDKRTV
+325 NDKRTI
-331 ESLNKITDTKE
+331 ESINKITDTKE
-342 KERAEE
+342 KEKAEE

-371 VITMAAGLEENAVK
+371 LITMAAGLEENVVK
-385 YDEKYTCTG
+385 YDEKFTCTG
-394 SINVADRIYSCHNT
+394 SVNVADRIYSCHNT

-450 EKTGID
+450 EETGID

-461 APVAGVTYFK
+461 SPKAGVTYFK

-491 TPIQMITAINAIA
+491 TPIQMITAVNAIA
-504 NDGKLVQP
+504 NDGKLMQP

-518 LDNDGNVISQTQPTV
+518 LDSDGNVILQNQPIE
-533 KRQVISESTSEKI
+533 KRQVVSESTSEKI
-546 MASMEQVALDGTAR
+546 MASMEQVALNGTAR

-573 GTSDKLSDVGQVVAS
+573 GTSDKLNNVGQVVAS

-656 GKSVEEAKSSL
+656 GDSVSEAKSSL
-667 DGDKFSVQV
+667 EGDKFSVQI

-691 QYIPQGGVVVLYTED
+691 QYIPQGGVIVLYTEK
-706 QKKKLKTAVPDF
+706 QKKKLKTVVPDF

-743 LSDESLTA
+743 LSEESMTA
-751 YRQSSLKGAEIEYG
+751 YRQSSLKGSEVESG

-774 TSGIS
+774 TSGVS

>member
-1 MAAPQACG
+1 MRLLA
-9 VALKMKSERMIGLK
+9 
-23 KNKNEF
+23 
-29 LRPKKIIMK
+29 IIII
-38 DLQKRTI
+38 L
-45 KVLALIMIAG
+45 G
-55 FGLSIVGMARAQ
+55 FGATIFGMGYSQ
-67 LVNGDFFK
+67 LYKGDFFK

-86 AITAQRGVIYDSNM
+86 AITAQRGIIYDANM

-116 TAFAEAPSQA
+116 TAFAEIPAKA
-126 QEQVYST
+126 QEQVYSVLINT
-133 LTKVLGVSREYL
+133 LGVTREYL
-145 QDKASYKQY
+145 ENKASYKQY
-154 NSVSIKTKVEKEIK
+154 NSVSIKTKVEKEAK
-168 DKIEAFIKGSFKDK
+168 DKLEAFVKGTFIDKNNNEQSF
-182 DGNDQS
+182 
-188 YGSLVMIDEDVKR
+188 GSVVMIDEDVKR

-231 GTLTGVDGRVI
+231 STLTGVDGRVI

-266 SLVLTIDE
+266 SLVLTVDE

-308 LAMSTKSDFD
+308 LAMSTKGDFD

-325 KDKRTV
+325 NDKRTI
-331 ESLNKITDTKE
+331 ESINKITDTKE
-342 KERAEE
+342 KEKAEE

-371 VITMAAGLEENAVK
+371 LITMAAGLEENVVK
-385 YDEKYTCTG
+385 YDEKFTCTG
-394 SINVADRIYSCHNT
+394 SVNVADRIYSCHNT

-450 EKTGID
+450 EETGID

-461 APVAGVTYFK
+461 SPKAGVTYFK

-491 TPIQMITAINAIA
+491 TPIQMITAVNAIA
-504 NDGKLVQP
+504 NDGKLMQP

-518 LDNDGNVISQTQPTV
+518 LDSDGNVILQNQPIE
-533 KRQVISESTSEKI
+533 KRQVVSESTSEKI
-546 MASMEQVALDGTAR
+546 MASMEQVALNGTAR

-573 GTSDKLSDVGQVVAS
+573 GTSDKLNNVGQVVAS

-656 GKSVEEAKSSL
+656 GDSVSKAKSSL
-667 DGDKFSVQV
+667 EEDKFSVQI
-676 VGEGDKVLSQMPASG
+676 VGEGDKVISQMPASG
-691 QYIPQGGVVVLYTED
+691 QYIPQGGVIVLYTEK
-706 QKKKLKTAVPDF
+706 QKKKLKTVVPDF

-743 LSDESLTA
+743 LSEESMTA
-751 YRQSSLKGAEIEYG
+751 YRQSSLKGSEVESG

-774 TSGIS
+774 TSGVS

>member
-1 MAAPQACG
+1 MRLLA
-9 VALKMKSERMIGLK
+9 
-23 KNKNEF
+23 
-29 LRPKKIIMK
+29 IIII
-38 DLQKRTI
+38 L
-45 KVLALIMIAG
+45 G
-55 FGLSIVGMARAQ
+55 FGATIFGMGYSQ
-67 LVNGDFFK
+67 LYKGDFFK

-86 AITAQRGVIYDSNM
+86 AITAQRGIIYDANM

-116 TAFAEAPSQA
+116 TAFAEIPAKA
-126 QEQVYST
+126 QEQVYSVLINT
-133 LTKVLGVSREYL
+133 LGVTREYL
-145 QDKASYKQY
+145 ENKASYKQY
-154 NSVSIKTKVEKEIK
+154 NSVSIKTKVEKEAK
-168 DKIEAFIKGSFKDK
+168 DKLEAFVKGTFIDKNNNEQSF
-182 DGNDQS
+182 
-188 YGSLVMIDEDVKR
+188 GSVVMIDEDVKR

-231 GTLTGVDGRVI
+231 STLTGVDGRVI

-266 SLVLTIDE
+266 SLVLTVDE

-308 LAMSTKSDFD
+308 LAMSTKGDFD

-325 KDKRTV
+325 NDKRTI
-331 ESLNKITDTKE
+331 ESINKITDTKE
-342 KERAEE
+342 KEKAEE

-371 VITMAAGLEENAVK
+371 LITMAAGLEENVVK
-385 YDEKYTCTG
+385 YDEKFTCTG
-394 SINVADRIYSCHNT
+394 SVNVADRIYSCHNT

-450 EKTGID
+450 EETGID

-461 APVAGVTYFK
+461 SPKAGVTYFK

-491 TPIQMITAINAIA
+491 TPIQMITAVNAIA
-504 NDGKLVQP
+504 NDGKLMQP

-518 LDNDGNVISQTQPTV
+518 LDSDGNVISQNQPIE
-533 KRQVISESTSEKI
+533 KRQVVSESTSEKI
-546 MASMEQVALDGTAR
+546 MASMEQVALNGTAR

-573 GTSDKLSDVGQVVAS
+573 GTSDKLNNVGQVVAS

-656 GKSVEEAKSSL
+656 GDSVSEAKSSL
-667 DGDKFSVQV
+667 EEGKFSVQI

-691 QYIPQGGVVVLYTED
+691 QYIPQGGVIVLYTEK
-706 QKKKLKTAVPDF
+706 QKKKLKTVVPDF

-743 LSDESLTA
+743 LSEESMTA
-751 YRQSSLKGAEIEYG
+751 YRQSSLKGSEVESG

-774 TSGIS
+774 TSGVS

>member
-1 MAAPQACG
+1 MRLLA
-9 VALKMKSERMIGLK
+9 
-23 KNKNEF
+23 
-29 LRPKKIIMK
+29 IIII
-38 DLQKRTI
+38 L
-45 KVLALIMIAG
+45 G
-55 FGLSIVGMARAQ
+55 FGATIFGMGYSQ
-67 LVNGDFFK
+67 LYKGDFFK

-86 AITAQRGVIYDSNM
+86 AITAQRGIIYDANM

-116 TAFAEAPSQA
+116 TAFAEIPAKA
-126 QEQVYST
+126 QEQVYSVLINT
-133 LTKVLGVSREYL
+133 LGVTREYL
-145 QDKASYKQY
+145 ENKASYKQY
-154 NSVSIKTKVEKEIK
+154 NSVSIKTKVEKEAK
-168 DKIEAFIKGSFKDK
+168 DKLEAFVKGTFIDKNNNEQSF
-182 DGNDQS
+182 
-188 YGSLVMIDEDVKR
+188 GSVVMIDEDVKR

-231 GTLTGVDGRVI
+231 STLTGVDGRVI

-266 SLVLTIDE
+266 SLVLTVDE

-308 LAMSTKSDFD
+308 LAMSTKGDFD

-325 KDKRTV
+325 NDKRTI
-331 ESLNKITDTKE
+331 ESINKITDTKE
-342 KERAEE
+342 KEKAEE

-371 VITMAAGLEENAVK
+371 LITMAAGLEENVVK
-385 YDEKYTCTG
+385 YDEKFTCTG
-394 SINVADRIYSCHNT
+394 SVNVADRIYSCHNT

-450 EKTGID
+450 EETGID

-461 APVAGVTYFK
+461 SPKAGVTYFK

-491 TPIQMITAINAIA
+491 TPIQMITAVNAIA
-504 NDGKLVQP
+504 NDGKLMQP

-518 LDNDGNVISQTQPTV
+518 LDSDGNVILQNQPIE
-533 KRQVISESTSEKI
+533 KRQVVSESTSEKI
-546 MASMEQVALDGTAR
+546 MASMEQVALNGTAR

-573 GTSDKLSDVGQVVAS
+573 GTSDKLNNVGQVVAS

-643 EKALLDVQVPSVT
+643 EKALLDVQVPNVT
-656 GKSVEEAKSSL
+656 GDSVSEAKSSL
-667 DGDKFSVQV
+667 EEDKFSVQI

-691 QYIPQGGVVVLYTED
+691 QYIPQGGVIVLYTEK
-706 QKKKLKTAVPDF
+706 QKKKLKTVVPDF

-743 LSDESLTA
+743 LSEESMTA
-751 YRQSSLKGAEIEYG
+751 YRQSSLKGSEVESG

-774 TSGIS
+774 TSGVS

>member
-1 MAAPQACG
+1 MRLLA
-9 VALKMKSERMIGLK
+9 
-23 KNKNEF
+23 
-29 LRPKKIIMK
+29 IIII
-38 DLQKRTI
+38 L
-45 KVLALIMIAG
+45 G
-55 FGLSIVGMARAQ
+55 FGATIFGMGYSQ
-67 LVNGDFFK
+67 LYKGDFFK

-86 AITAQRGVIYDSNM
+86 AITAQRGIIYDANM

-116 TAFAEAPSQA
+116 TAFAEIPAKA
-126 QEQVYST
+126 QEQVYSVLINT
-133 LTKVLGVSREYL
+133 LGVTREYL
-145 QDKASYKQY
+145 ENKASYKQY
-154 NSVSIKTKVEKEIK
+154 NSVSIKTKVEKEAK
-168 DKIEAFIKGSFKDK
+168 DKLEAFVKGTFIDK
-182 DGNDQS
+182 NNNEQRF
-188 YGSLVMIDEDVKR
+188 GSVVMIDEDVKR

-231 GTLTGVDGRVI
+231 STLTGVDGRVI

-266 SLVLTIDE
+266 SLVLTVDE

-308 LAMSTKSDFD
+308 LAMSTKGDFD

-325 KDKRTV
+325 NDKRTI
-331 ESLNKITDTKE
+331 ESINKITDTKE
-342 KERAEE
+342 KEKAEE

-371 VITMAAGLEENAVK
+371 LITMAAGLEENVVK
-385 YDEKYTCTG
+385 YDEKFTCTG
-394 SINVADRIYSCHNT
+394 SVNVADRIYSCHNT

-450 EKTGID
+450 EETGID

-461 APVAGVTYFK
+461 SPKAGVTYFK

-491 TPIQMITAINAIA
+491 TPIQMITAVNAIA
-504 NDGKLVQP
+504 NDGKLMQP

-518 LDNDGNVISQTQPTV
+518 LDSDGNVILQNQPIE
-533 KRQVISESTSEKI
+533 KRQVVSESTSEKI
-546 MASMEQVALDGTAR
+546 MASMEQVALNGTAR

-573 GTSDKLSDVGQVVAS
+573 GTSDKLNNVGQVVAS

-656 GKSVEEAKSSL
+656 GDSVSEAKSSL
-667 DGDKFSVQV
+667 EEDKFSVQI
-676 VGEGDKVLSQMPASG
+676 VGEGDKVISQMPASG
-691 QYIPQGGVVVLYTED
+691 QYIPQGGVIVLYTEK
-706 QKKKLKTAVPDF
+706 QKKKLKTVVPDF

-743 LSDESLTA
+743 LSEESMTA
-751 YRQSSLKGAEIEYG
+751 YRQSSLKGSEVESG

-774 TSGIS
+774 TSGVS

>member
-1 MAAPQACG
+1 MRLLA
-9 VALKMKSERMIGLK
+9 
-23 KNKNEF
+23 
-29 LRPKKIIMK
+29 IIII
-38 DLQKRTI
+38 L
-45 KVLALIMIAG
+45 G
-55 FGLSIVGMARAQ
+55 FGATIFGMGYSQ
-67 LVNGDFFK
+67 LYKGDFFK

-86 AITAQRGVIYDSNM
+86 AITAQRGIIYDANM

-116 TAFAEAPSQA
+116 TAFAEIPAKA
-126 QEQVYST
+126 QEQVYSVLINT
-133 LTKVLGVSREYL
+133 LGVTREYL
-145 QDKASYKQY
+145 ENKASYKQY
-154 NSVSIKTKVEKEIK
+154 NSVSIKTKVEKEAK
-168 DKIEAFIKGSFKDK
+168 DKLEAFVKGTFIDKNNNEQSF
-182 DGNDQS
+182 
-188 YGSLVMIDEDVKR
+188 GSVVMIDEDVKR

-231 GTLTGVDGRVI
+231 STLTGVDGRVI

-266 SLVLTIDE
+266 SLVLTVDE

-308 LAMSTKSDFD
+308 LAMSTKGDFD

-325 KDKRTV
+325 NDKRTI
-331 ESLNKITDTKE
+331 ESINKITDTKE
-342 KERAEE
+342 KEKAEE

-371 VITMAAGLEENAVK
+371 LITMAAGLEENVVK
-385 YDEKYTCTG
+385 YDEKFTCTG
-394 SINVADRIYSCHNT
+394 SVNVADRIYSCHNT

-450 EKTGID
+450 EETGID

-461 APVAGVTYFK
+461 SPKAGVTYFK

-491 TPIQMITAINAIA
+491 TPIQMITAVNAIA
-504 NDGKLVQP
+504 NDGKLMQP

-518 LDNDGNVISQTQPTV
+518 LDSDGNVILQNQPIE
-533 KRQVISESTSEKI
+533 KRQVVSESTSEKI
-546 MASMEQVALDGTAR
+546 MASMEQVALNGTAR

-573 GTSDKLSDVGQVVAS
+573 GTSDKLNNVGQVVAS

-656 GKSVEEAKSSL
+656 GDSVSEAKSSL
-667 DGDKFSVQV
+667 EEDKFSVQI
-676 VGEGDKVLSQMPASG
+676 VGEGDKVISQMPASG
-691 QYIPQGGVVVLYTED
+691 QYIPQGGVIVLYTEK
-706 QKKKLKTAVPDF
+706 QKKKMKTVVPDF

-743 LSDESLTA
+743 LSEESMTA
-751 YRQSSLKGAEIEYG
+751 YRQSSLKGSEVESG

-774 TSGIS
+774 TSGVS

>member
-1 MAAPQACG
+1 
-9 VALKMKSERMIGLK
+9 MKNLQQRTMRL
-23 KNKNEF
+23 
-29 LRPKKIIMK
+29 LAIIII
-38 DLQKRTI
+38 L
-45 KVLALIMIAG
+45 G
-55 FGLSIVGMARAQ
+55 FGATIFGMGYSQ
-67 LVNGDFFK
+67 LYKGDFFK

-86 AITAQRGVIYDSNM
+86 AITAQRGIIYDANM

-116 TAFAEAPSQA
+116 TAFAEIPAKA
-126 QEQVYST
+126 QEQVYSVLINT
-133 LTKVLGVSREYL
+133 LGVTREYIEN
-145 QDKASYKQY
+145 KASYKQY
-154 NSVSIKTKVEKEIK
+154 NSVSIKTKVEKEAK
-168 DKIEAFIKGSFKDK
+168 DKLEAFVKGTFIDKNNNEQSF
-182 DGNDQS
+182 
-188 YGSLVMIDEDVKR
+188 GSVVMIDEDVKR

-231 GTLTGVDGRVI
+231 STLTGVDGRVI

-266 SLVLTIDE
+266 SLVLTVDE

-308 LAMSTKSDFD
+308 LAMSTKGDFD

-325 KDKRTV
+325 NDKRTI
-331 ESLNKITDTKE
+331 ESINKITDTKE
-342 KERAEE
+342 KEKAEE

-371 VITMAAGLEENAVK
+371 LITMAAGLEENVVK
-385 YDEKYTCTG
+385 YDEKFTCTG
-394 SINVADRIYSCHNT
+394 SVNVADRIYSCHNT

-450 EKTGID
+450 EETGID

-461 APVAGVTYFK
+461 SPKAGVTYFK

-491 TPIQMITAINAIA
+491 TPIQMITAVNAIA
-504 NDGKLVQP
+504 NDGKLMQP

-518 LDNDGNVISQTQPTV
+518 LDSDGNVILQNQPIE
-533 KRQVISESTSEKI
+533 KRQVVSESTSEKI
-546 MASMEQVALDGTAR
+546 MASMEQVALNGTAR

-573 GTSDKLSDVGQVVAS
+573 GTSDKLNNVGQVVAS

-656 GKSVEEAKSSL
+656 GDSVSEAKSSL
-667 DGDKFSVQV
+667 EEDKFSVQI

-691 QYIPQGGVVVLYTED
+691 QYIPQGGVIVLYTEK
-706 QKKKLKTAVPDF
+706 QKKKLKTVVPDF

-743 LSDESLTA
+743 LSEESMTA
-751 YRQSSLKGAEIEYG
+751 YRQSSLKGSEVESG

-774 TSGIS
+774 TSGVS

>member
-1 MAAPQACG
+1 MRLLA
-9 VALKMKSERMIGLK
+9 
-23 KNKNEF
+23 
-29 LRPKKIIMK
+29 IIII
-38 DLQKRTI
+38 L
-45 KVLALIMIAG
+45 G
-55 FGLSIVGMARAQ
+55 FGTTIFGMGYSQ
-67 LVNGDFFK
+67 LYKGDFFK

-86 AITAQRGVIYDSNM
+86 AITAQRGIIYDANM

-116 TAFAEAPSQA
+116 TAFAEIPAKA
-126 QEQVYST
+126 QEQVYSVLINT
-133 LTKVLGVSREYL
+133 LGVTREYL
-145 QDKASYKQY
+145 ENKASYKQY
-154 NSVSIKTKVEKEIK
+154 NSVSIKTKVEKEAK
-168 DKIEAFIKGSFKDK
+168 DKLEAFVKGTFIDKNNNEQSF
-182 DGNDQS
+182 
-188 YGSLVMIDEDVKR
+188 GSVVMIDEDVKR

-231 GTLTGVDGRVI
+231 STLTGVDGRVI

-266 SLVLTIDE
+266 SLVLTVDE

-308 LAMSTKSDFD
+308 LAMSTKGDFD

-325 KDKRTV
+325 NDKRTI
-331 ESLNKITDTKE
+331 ESINKITDTKE
-342 KERAEE
+342 KEKAEE

-371 VITMAAGLEENAVK
+371 LITMAAGLEENVVK
-385 YDEKYTCTG
+385 YDEKFTCTG
-394 SINVADRIYSCHNT
+394 SVNVADRIYSCHNT

-450 EKTGID
+450 EETGID

-461 APVAGVTYFK
+461 SPKAGVTYFK

-491 TPIQMITAINAIA
+491 TPIQMITAVNAIA
-504 NDGKLVQP
+504 NDGKLMQP

-518 LDNDGNVISQTQPTV
+518 LDSDGNVILQNQPIE
-533 KRQVISESTSEKI
+533 KRQVVSESTSEKI
-546 MASMEQVALDGTAR
+546 MASMEQVALNGTAR

-573 GTSDKLSDVGQVVAS
+573 GTSDKLNNVGQVVAS

-656 GKSVEEAKSSL
+656 GDSVSEAKSSL
-667 DGDKFSVQV
+667 EEDKFSVQI

-691 QYIPQGGVVVLYTED
+691 QYIPQGGVIVLYTEK
-706 QKKKLKTAVPDF
+706 QKKKLKTVVPGF

-743 LSDESLTA
+743 LSEESMTA
-751 YRQSSLKGAEIEYG
+751 YRQSSLKGSEVESG

-774 TSGIS
+774 TSGVS

>member
-1 MAAPQACG
+1 
-9 VALKMKSERMIGLK
+9 MIRLQKGT
-23 KNKNEF
+23 NGF

-38 DLQKRTI
+38 NLQQRTMRL
-45 KVLALIMIAG
+45 LAIIIILG
-55 FGLSIVGMARAQ
+55 FGATIFGMGYSQ
-67 LVNGDFFK
+67 LYKGDFFK

-86 AITAQRGVIYDSNM
+86 AITAQRGIIYDANM

-116 TAFAEAPSQA
+116 TVFAEIPAKA
-126 QEQVYST
+126 QEQVYSALINT
-133 LTKVLGVSREYL
+133 LGVTREYL
-145 QDKASYKQY
+145 ENKASYKQY
-154 NSVSIKTKVEKEIK
+154 NSVSIKTKVEKEAK
-168 DKIEAFIKGSFKDK
+168 DKLEAFVKGTFIDKNNNEQSF
-182 DGNDQS
+182 
-188 YGSLVMIDEDVKR
+188 GSVVMIDEDVKR

-231 GTLTGVDGRVI
+231 STLTGVDGRVI

-266 SLVLTIDE
+266 SLVLTVDE

-308 LAMSTKSDFD
+308 LAMSTKGDFD

-325 KDKRTV
+325 NDKRTI
-331 ESLNKITDTKE
+331 ESINKITDTKE
-342 KERAEE
+342 KEKAEE

-371 VITMAAGLEENAVK
+371 LITMAAGLEENVVK
-385 YDEKYTCTG
+385 YDEKFTCTG
-394 SINVADRIYSCHNT
+394 SVNVADRIYSCHNT

-450 EKTGID
+450 EETGID

-461 APVAGVTYFK
+461 SPKAGVTYFK

-491 TPIQMITAINAIA
+491 TPIQMITAVNAIA
-504 NDGKLVQP
+504 NDGKLMQP

-518 LDNDGNVISQTQPTV
+518 LDSDGNVISQNQPIE
-533 KRQVISESTSEKI
+533 KRQVVSESTSEKI
-546 MASMEQVALDGTAR
+546 MASMEQVALNGTAR

-573 GTSDKLSDVGQVVAS
+573 GTSDKLNNVGQVVAS

-656 GKSVEEAKSSL
+656 GDSVSEAKSSL
-667 DGDKFSVQV
+667 EEDKFSVQI

-691 QYIPQGGVVVLYTED
+691 QYIPQGGVIVLYTEK
-706 QKKKLKTAVPDF
+706 QKKKLKTVVPDF

-743 LSDESLTA
+743 LSEESMTA
-751 YRQSSLKGAEIEYG
+751 YRQSSLKGSEVESG

-774 TSGIS
+774 TSGVS

>member
-1 MAAPQACG
+1 MI
-9 VALKMKSERMIGLK
+9 VLKMNI
-23 KNKNEF
+23 NKI

-38 DLQKRTI
+38 NLHQRTMGL
-45 KVLALIMIAG
+45 LAGLIILG
-55 FGLSIVGMARAQ
+55 FGSTIFGLGYTQ
-67 LVNGDFFK
+67 LYKGEYFK

-86 AITAQRGVIYDSNM
+86 TITAQRGVIYDANM

-116 TAFAEAPSQA
+116 TAFADAPSEA
-126 QEQVYST
+126 KEKVYST
-133 LTKVLGVSREYL
+133 LINVLGVSREYL
-145 QDKASYKQY
+145 EDKASYKQY
-154 NSVSIKTKVEKEIK
+154 NSVMIKTKVEKDEK
-168 DKIEAFIKGSFKDK
+168 DKLEAFVKGTFKDK
-182 DGNDQS
+182 DNNDQS

-210 QILGFTGT
+210 QIIGFTGM
-218 DNNGLSGLESYYN
+218 DNDGRSGIESFYN
-231 GTLTGVDGRVI
+231 STLTGVDGRVI

-251 QDIEYKSVYEAKQGT
+251 QDIEYKSVYEAEQGT

-274 TIQRYLENALSS
+274 TIQRYLENSLSA
-286 CYETSKANSCTG
+286 CYETSKAKSCTG
-298 IVMDVKTGAI
+298 IVMEVETGAI
-308 LAMSTKSDFD
+308 LAMSSKSDYD
-318 PNDPYTI
+318 LNDPYAI
-325 KDKRTV
+325 HDKKTA
-331 ESLNKITDTKE
+331 ESIEKITDEKKKE
-342 KERAEE
+342 NAYQ
-348 EAMYSQWRNR
+348 EAMYAQWRNR
-358 AISDTYE
+358 AIPDTYE

-385 YDEKYTCTG
+385 YDEKFTCTG
-394 SINVADRIYSCHNT
+394 SISVADRIYSCHNT

-456 LPGEA
+456 LPGETS
-461 APVAGVTYFK
+461 PKAGTTYFE
-471 KDTMTKV
+471 KDKMTVV

-491 TPIQMITAINAIA
+491 TPIQMITAVNAIA
-504 NDGKLVQP
+504 NDGKLMQP
-512 YIVSKT
+512 YVVSKT
-518 LDNDGNVISQTQPTV
+518 LDSEGNVVSRTQPVV

-546 MASMEQVALDGTAR
+546 MASMEQVALNGTAK

-573 GTSDKLSDVGQVVAS
+573 GTSDKLNDVGQVVAS
-588 FVGVAPTNDPR
+588 SVGVAPSNDPK

-605 VDEPEGATG
+605 VDEPQGATG

-623 GEVIENTL
+623 GEVIEKTL

-643 EKALLDVQVPSVT
+643 EKALLDVQVPGVT
-656 GKSVEEAKSSL
+656 GKNVDEAVSSL
-667 DGDKFSVQV
+667 ENDNFSVKV
-676 VGEGDKVLSQMPASG
+676 VGDGSTVLSQMPASG
-691 QYIPQGGVVVLYTED
+691 QYIPQGGIIVLYTDE
-706 QKKKLKTAVPDF
+706 QKKKLKAEVPDF
-718 TGMTITEANYA
+718 VGMTITEANYA

-743 LSDESLTA
+743 LSDENLTA
-751 YRQSSLKGAEIEYG
+751 YRQSSEKGAEIEYG

-774 TSGIS
+774 MSGIS

>member
-1 MAAPQACG
+1 
-9 VALKMKSERMIGLK
+9 MKNLQQRTMRL
-23 KNKNEF
+23 
-29 LRPKKIIMK
+29 LAIIII
-38 DLQKRTI
+38 L
-45 KVLALIMIAG
+45 G
-55 FGLSIVGMARAQ
+55 FGATIFGMGYSQ
-67 LVNGDFFK
+67 LYKGDFFK

-86 AITAQRGVIYDSNM
+86 AITAQRGIIYDANM

-116 TAFAEAPSQA
+116 TAFAEIPAKA
-126 QEQVYST
+126 QEQVYSVLINT
-133 LTKVLGVSREYL
+133 LGVTREYL
-145 QDKASYKQY
+145 ENKASYKQY
-154 NSVSIKTKVEKEIK
+154 NSVSIKTKVEKEAK
-168 DKIEAFIKGSFKDK
+168 DKLEAFVKGTFIDKNNNEQSF
-182 DGNDQS
+182 
-188 YGSLVMIDEDVKR
+188 GSVVMIDEDVKR

-231 GTLTGVDGRVI
+231 STLTGVDGRVI

-266 SLVLTIDE
+266 SLVLTVDE

-298 IVMDVKTGAI
+298 IVMDVKTGSI
-308 LAMSTKSDFD
+308 LAMSTKGDFD

-325 KDKRTV
+325 NDKRTI
-331 ESLNKITDTKE
+331 ESINKITDTKE
-342 KERAEE
+342 KEKAEE

-371 VITMAAGLEENAVK
+371 LITMAAGLEENVVK
-385 YDEKYTCTG
+385 YDEKFTCTG
-394 SINVADRIYSCHNT
+394 SVNVADRIYSCHNT

-450 EKTGID
+450 EETGID

-461 APVAGVTYFK
+461 SPKAGVTYFK

-491 TPIQMITAINAIA
+491 TPIQMITAVNAIA
-504 NDGKLVQP
+504 NDGKLMQP

-518 LDNDGNVISQTQPTV
+518 LDSDGNVILQNQPIE
-533 KRQVISESTSEKI
+533 KRQVVSESTSEKI
-546 MASMEQVALDGTAR
+546 MASMEQVALNGTAR

-573 GTSDKLSDVGQVVAS
+573 GTSDKLNNVGQVVAS

-656 GKSVEEAKSSL
+656 GDSVSEAKSSL
-667 DGDKFSVQV
+667 EEDKFSVQI

-691 QYIPQGGVVVLYTED
+691 QYIPQGGVIVLYTEK
-706 QKKKLKTAVPDF
+706 QKKKMKTVVPDF

-743 LSDESLTA
+743 LSEESMTA
-751 YRQSSLKGAEIEYG
+751 YRQSSLKGSEVESG

-774 TSGIS
+774 TSGVS

>member
-1 MAAPQACG
+1 
-9 VALKMKSERMIGLK
+9 MIRLQKGT
-23 KNKNEF
+23 NGF

-38 DLQKRTI
+38 NLQQRTMRL
-45 KVLALIMIAG
+45 LAIIIILG
-55 FGLSIVGMARAQ
+55 FGTTIFGMGYSQ
-67 LVNGDFFK
+67 LYKGDFFK

-86 AITAQRGVIYDSNM
+86 AITAQRGIIYDANM

-116 TAFAEAPSQA
+116 TAFAEIPAKA
-126 QEQVYST
+126 QEQVYSVLINT
-133 LTKVLGVSREYL
+133 LGVTREYL
-145 QDKASYKQY
+145 ENKASYKQY
-154 NSVSIKTKVEKEIK
+154 NSVSIKTKVEKEAK
-168 DKIEAFIKGSFKDK
+168 DKLEAFVKGTFIDKNNNEQSF
-182 DGNDQS
+182 
-188 YGSLVMIDEDVKR
+188 GSVVMIDEDVKR

-231 GTLTGVDGRVI
+231 STLTGVDGRVI

-266 SLVLTIDE
+266 SLVLTVDE

-308 LAMSTKSDFD
+308 LAMSTKGDFD

-325 KDKRTV
+325 NDKRTI
-331 ESLNKITDTKE
+331 ESINKITDTKE
-342 KERAEE
+342 KEKAEE

-371 VITMAAGLEENAVK
+371 LITMAAGLEENVVK
-385 YDEKYTCTG
+385 YDEKFTCTG
-394 SINVADRIYSCHNT
+394 SVNVADRIYSCHNT

-450 EKTGID
+450 EETGID

-461 APVAGVTYFK
+461 SPKAGVTYFK

-491 TPIQMITAINAIA
+491 TPIQMITAVNAIA
-504 NDGKLVQP
+504 NDGKLMQP

-518 LDNDGNVISQTQPTV
+518 LDSDGNVILQNQPIE
-533 KRQVISESTSEKI
+533 KRQVVSESTSEKI
-546 MASMEQVALDGTAR
+546 MASMEQVALNGTAR

-573 GTSDKLSDVGQVVAS
+573 GTSDKLNNVGQVVAS

-643 EKALLDVQVPSVT
+643 EKALLDVQVPNVT
-656 GKSVEEAKSSL
+656 GDSVSEAKSSL
-667 DGDKFSVQV
+667 EEDKFSVQI

-691 QYIPQGGVVVLYTED
+691 QYIPQGGVIVLYTEK
-706 QKKKLKTAVPDF
+706 QKKKLKTVVPDF

-743 LSDESLTA
+743 LSEESMTA
-751 YRQSSLKGAEIEYG
+751 YRQSSLKGSEVESG

-774 TSGIS
+774 TSGVS

>member
-1 MAAPQACG
+1 MRLLA
-9 VALKMKSERMIGLK
+9 
-23 KNKNEF
+23 
-29 LRPKKIIMK
+29 IIII
-38 DLQKRTI
+38 L
-45 KVLALIMIAG
+45 G
-55 FGLSIVGMARAQ
+55 FGATIFGMGYSQ
-67 LVNGDFFK
+67 LYKGDFFK

-86 AITAQRGVIYDSNM
+86 AITAQRGIIYDANM

-116 TAFAEAPSQA
+116 TAFAEIPAKA
-126 QEQVYST
+126 QEQVYSALINT
-133 LTKVLGVSREYL
+133 LGVTREYL
-145 QDKASYKQY
+145 ENKASYKQY
-154 NSVSIKTKVEKEIK
+154 NSVSIKTKVEKEAK
-168 DKIEAFIKGSFKDK
+168 DKLEAFVKGTFIDKNNNEQSF
-182 DGNDQS
+182 
-188 YGSLVMIDEDVKR
+188 GSVVMIDEDVKR

-231 GTLTGVDGRVI
+231 STLTGVDGRVI

-266 SLVLTIDE
+266 SLVLTVDE

-308 LAMSTKSDFD
+308 LAMSTKGDFD

-325 KDKRTV
+325 NDKRTI
-331 ESLNKITDTKE
+331 ESINKITDTKE
-342 KERAEE
+342 KEKAEE

-371 VITMAAGLEENAVK
+371 LITMAAGLEENVVK
-385 YDEKYTCTG
+385 YDEKFTCTG
-394 SINVADRIYSCHNT
+394 SVNVADRIYSCHNT

-450 EKTGID
+450 EETGID

-461 APVAGVTYFK
+461 SPKAGVTYFK

-491 TPIQMITAINAIA
+491 TPIQMITAVNAIA
-504 NDGKLVQP
+504 NDGKLMQP

-518 LDNDGNVISQTQPTV
+518 LDSDGNVISQNQPIE
-533 KRQVISESTSEKI
+533 KRQVVSESTSEKI
-546 MASMEQVALDGTAR
+546 MASMEQVALNGTAR

-573 GTSDKLSDVGQVVAS
+573 GTSDKLNNVGQVVAS

-656 GKSVEEAKSSL
+656 GDSVSEAKSSL
-667 DGDKFSVQV
+667 EEDKFSVQI

-691 QYIPQGGVVVLYTED
+691 QYIPQGGVIVLYTEK
-706 QKKKLKTAVPDF
+706 QKKKLKTVVPDF
-718 TGMTITEANYA
+718 TGLTITEANYA

-743 LSDESLTA
+743 LSEESMTA
-751 YRQSSLKGAEIEYG
+751 YRQSSLKGSEVESG

-774 TSGIS
+774 TSGVS

>member
-1 MAAPQACG
+1 
-9 VALKMKSERMIGLK
+9 MIRLQKGT
-23 KNKNEF
+23 NGF

-38 DLQKRTI
+38 NLQQRTMRL
-45 KVLALIMIAG
+45 LAIIIILG
-55 FGLSIVGMARAQ
+55 FGATIFGMGYSQ
-67 LVNGDFFK
+67 LYKGDFFK

-86 AITAQRGVIYDSNM
+86 AITAQRGIIYDANM

-116 TAFAEAPSQA
+116 TAFAEIPAKA
-126 QEQVYST
+126 QEQVYSALINT
-133 LTKVLGVSREYL
+133 LGVTREYL
-145 QDKASYKQY
+145 ENKASYKQY
-154 NSVSIKTKVEKEIK
+154 NSVSIKTKVEKEAK
-168 DKIEAFIKGSFKDK
+168 DKLEAFVKGTFIDKNNNEQSF
-182 DGNDQS
+182 
-188 YGSLVMIDEDVKR
+188 GSVVMIDEDVKR

-231 GTLTGVDGRVI
+231 STLTGVDGRVI

-266 SLVLTIDE
+266 SLVLTVDE

-308 LAMSTKSDFD
+308 LAMSTKGDFD

-325 KDKRTV
+325 NDKRTI
-331 ESLNKITDTKE
+331 ESINKITDTKE
-342 KERAEE
+342 KEKAEE

-371 VITMAAGLEENAVK
+371 LITMAAGLEENVVK
-385 YDEKYTCTG
+385 YDEKFTCTG
-394 SINVADRIYSCHNT
+394 SVNVADRIYSCHNT

-450 EKTGID
+450 EETGID

-461 APVAGVTYFK
+461 SPKAGVTYFK

-491 TPIQMITAINAIA
+491 TPIQMITAVNAIA
-504 NDGKLVQP
+504 NDGKLMQP

-518 LDNDGNVISQTQPTV
+518 LDSDGNVILQNQPIE
-533 KRQVISESTSEKI
+533 KRQVVSESTSEKI

-573 GTSDKLSDVGQVVAS
+573 GTSDKLNNVGQVVAS

-656 GKSVEEAKSSL
+656 GDSVSEAKSSL
-667 DGDKFSVQV
+667 EEDKFSVQI

-691 QYIPQGGVVVLYTED
+691 QYIPQGGVIVLYTEK
-706 QKKKLKTAVPDF
+706 QKKKLKTVVPDF

-743 LSDESLTA
+743 LSEESMTA
-751 YRQSSLKGAEIEYG
+751 YRQSSLKGSEVESG

-774 TSGIS
+774 TSGVS

>member
-1 MAAPQACG
+1 MI
-9 VALKMKSERMIGLK
+9 VLKMNI
-23 KNKNEF
+23 NKI

-38 DLQKRTI
+38 NLHQRTMGL
-45 KVLALIMIAG
+45 LAGLIILG
-55 FGLSIVGMARAQ
+55 FGSTIFGLGYTQ
-67 LVNGDFFK
+67 LYKGEYFK

-86 AITAQRGVIYDSNM
+86 AITAQRGVIYDANM

-116 TAFAEAPSQA
+116 TAFADAPSEA
-126 QEQVYST
+126 KEKVYST
-133 LTKVLGVSREYL
+133 LINVLGVSREYL
-145 QDKASYKQY
+145 EDKASYKQY
-154 NSVSIKTKVEKEIK
+154 NSVIIKTKVEKEAK
-168 DKIEAFIKGSFKDK
+168 DKLEAFVKGTFKDK
-182 DGNDQS
+182 DNNDQS

-210 QILGFTGT
+210 QIIGFTGM
-218 DNNGLSGLESYYN
+218 DNDGRSGIESFYN
-231 GTLTGVDGRVI
+231 STLTGVDGRVI

-251 QDIEYKSVYEAKQGT
+251 QDIEYKSVYEAEQGT

-274 TIQRYLENALSS
+274 TIQRYLENSLSA
-286 CYETSKANSCTG
+286 CYETSKAKSCTG
-298 IVMDVKTGAI
+298 IVMEVETGAI
-308 LAMSTKSDFD
+308 LAMSSKSDYD
-318 PNDPYTI
+318 LNDPYTI
-325 KDKRTV
+325 YDKKTA
-331 ESLNKITDTKE
+331 ESIEKITDEKKKE
-342 KERAEE
+342 NAYQ
-348 EAMYSQWRNR
+348 EAMYAQWRNR
-358 AISDTYE
+358 AITDTYE

-385 YDEKYTCTG
+385 YDEKFTCTG
-394 SINVADRIYSCHNT
+394 SISVADRIYSCHNT

-456 LPGEA
+456 LPGETS
-461 APVAGVTYFK
+461 PKAGTTYFE
-471 KDTMTKV
+471 KDKMTVV

-491 TPIQMITAINAIA
+491 TPIQMITAVNAIA
-504 NDGKLVQP
+504 NDGKLMQP
-512 YIVSKT
+512 YVVSKT
-518 LDNDGNVISQTQPTV
+518 LDSEGNVVSRTQPVV
-533 KRQVISESTSEKI
+533 KRQVVSESTSEKI
-546 MASMEQVALDGTAR
+546 MASMEQVALNGTAK

-573 GTSDKLSDVGQVVAS
+573 GTSDKLNDVGQVVAS
-588 FVGVAPTNDPR
+588 FVGVAPSNDPK

-605 VDEPEGATG
+605 VDEPQGASG

-623 GEVIENTL
+623 GEVIEKTL

-643 EKALLDVQVPSVT
+643 EKALLDVQVPGVT
-656 GKSVEEAKSSL
+656 GKAVDEAVSSL
-667 DGDKFSVQV
+667 ENDNFSVKVVGDGDT
-676 VGEGDKVLSQMPASG
+676 VLSQMPASG
-691 QYIPQGGVVVLYTED
+691 QYIPQGGIIVLYTDE
-706 QKKKLKTAVPDF
+706 QKKKLKVEVPDF

-743 LSDESLTA
+743 LSDENLTA
-751 YRQSSLKGAEIEYG
+751 YRQSSEKGAEIEYG

-774 TSGIS
+774 MSGIS

>member
-1 MAAPQACG
+1 
-9 VALKMKSERMIGLK
+9 MIRLQKGT
-23 KNKNEF
+23 NGF

-38 DLQKRTI
+38 NLQQRTMRL
-45 KVLALIMIAG
+45 LAIIIILG
-55 FGLSIVGMARAQ
+55 FGATIFGMGYSQ
-67 LVNGDFFK
+67 LYKGDFFK

-86 AITAQRGVIYDSNM
+86 AITAQRGIIYDANM

-116 TAFAEAPSQA
+116 TAFAEIPAKA
-126 QEQVYST
+126 QEQVYSVLINT
-133 LTKVLGVSREYL
+133 LGVTREYL
-145 QDKASYKQY
+145 ENKASYKQY
-154 NSVSIKTKVEKEIK
+154 NSVSIKTKVEKEAK
-168 DKIEAFIKGSFKDK
+168 DKLEAFVKGTFIDKNNNEQSF
-182 DGNDQS
+182 
-188 YGSLVMIDEDVKR
+188 GSVVMIDEDVKR

-231 GTLTGVDGRVI
+231 STLTGVDGRVI

-266 SLVLTIDE
+266 SLVLTVDE
-274 TIQRYLENALSS
+274 TIQRYLENALFS

-308 LAMSTKSDFD
+308 LAMSTKGDFD

-325 KDKRTV
+325 NDKRTI
-331 ESLNKITDTKE
+331 ESINKITDTKE
-342 KERAEE
+342 KEKAEE

-371 VITMAAGLEENAVK
+371 LITMAAGLEENVVK
-385 YDEKYTCTG
+385 YDEKFTCTG
-394 SINVADRIYSCHNT
+394 SVNVADRIYSCHNT

-450 EKTGID
+450 EETGID

-461 APVAGVTYFK
+461 SPKAGVTYFK

-491 TPIQMITAINAIA
+491 TPIQMITAVNAIA
-504 NDGKLVQP
+504 NDGKLMQP

-518 LDNDGNVISQTQPTV
+518 LDSDGNVILQNQPIE
-533 KRQVISESTSEKI
+533 KRQVVSESTSEKI
-546 MASMEQVALDGTAR
+546 MASMEQVALNGTAR

-573 GTSDKLSDVGQVVAS
+573 GTSDKLNNVGQVVAS

-656 GKSVEEAKSSL
+656 GDSVSEAKSSL
-667 DGDKFSVQV
+667 EEDKFSVQI

-691 QYIPQGGVVVLYTED
+691 QYIPQGGVIVLYTEK
-706 QKKKLKTAVPDF
+706 QKKKMKTVVPDF

-743 LSDESLTA
+743 LSEESMTA
-751 YRQSSLKGAEIEYG
+751 YRQSSLKGSEVESG

-774 TSGIS
+774 TSGVS

>member
-1 MAAPQACG
+1 MRLLA
-9 VALKMKSERMIGLK
+9 
-23 KNKNEF
+23 
-29 LRPKKIIMK
+29 IIII
-38 DLQKRTI
+38 L
-45 KVLALIMIAG
+45 G
-55 FGLSIVGMARAQ
+55 FGATIFGMGYSQ
-67 LVNGDFFK
+67 LYKGDFFK

-86 AITAQRGVIYDSNM
+86 AITAQRGIIYDANM

-116 TAFAEAPSQA
+116 TAFAEIPAKA
-126 QEQVYST
+126 QEQVYSVLINT
-133 LTKVLGVSREYL
+133 LGVTREYL
-145 QDKASYKQY
+145 ENKASYKQY
-154 NSVSIKTKVEKEIK
+154 NSVSIKTKVEKEAK
-168 DKIEAFIKGSFKDK
+168 DKLEAFVKGTFIDKNNNEQSF
-182 DGNDQS
+182 
-188 YGSLVMIDEDVKR
+188 GSVVMIDEDVKR

-231 GTLTGVDGRVI
+231 STLTGVDGRVI

-266 SLVLTIDE
+266 SLVLTVDE

-308 LAMSTKSDFD
+308 LAMSTKGDFD

-325 KDKRTV
+325 NDKRTI
-331 ESLNKITDTKE
+331 ESINKITDTKE
-342 KERAEE
+342 KEKAEE

-371 VITMAAGLEENAVK
+371 LITMAAGLEENVVK
-385 YDEKYTCTG
+385 YDEKFTCTG
-394 SINVADRIYSCHNT
+394 SVNVADRIYSCHNT

-450 EKTGID
+450 EETGID

-461 APVAGVTYFK
+461 SPKAGVTYFK

-491 TPIQMITAINAIA
+491 TPIQMITAVNAIA
-504 NDGKLVQP
+504 NDGKLMQP

-518 LDNDGNVISQTQPTV
+518 LDSDGNVISQNQPIE
-533 KRQVISESTSEKI
+533 KRQVVSESTSEKI
-546 MASMEQVALDGTAR
+546 MASMEQVALNGTAR

-573 GTSDKLSDVGQVVAS
+573 GTSDKLNNVGQVVAS

-656 GKSVEEAKSSL
+656 EDSVSEAKSSL
-667 DGDKFSVQV
+667 EEDKFSVQI

-691 QYIPQGGVVVLYTED
+691 QYIPQGGVIVLYTEK
-706 QKKKLKTAVPDF
+706 QKKKLKTVVPDF

-743 LSDESLTA
+743 LSEESMTA
-751 YRQSSLKGAEIEYG
+751 YRQSSLKGSEVESG

-774 TSGIS
+774 TSGVS

>member
-1 MAAPQACG
+1 MRLLA
-9 VALKMKSERMIGLK
+9 
-23 KNKNEF
+23 
-29 LRPKKIIMK
+29 IIII
-38 DLQKRTI
+38 L
-45 KVLALIMIAG
+45 G
-55 FGLSIVGMARAQ
+55 FGATIFGMGYSQ
-67 LVNGDFFK
+67 LYKGDFFK

-86 AITAQRGVIYDSNM
+86 AITAQRGIIYDANM

-116 TAFAEAPSQA
+116 TVFAEIPAKA
-126 QEQVYST
+126 QEQVYSALINT
-133 LTKVLGVSREYL
+133 LGVTREYL
-145 QDKASYKQY
+145 ENKASYKQY
-154 NSVSIKTKVEKEIK
+154 NSVSIKTKVEKEAK
-168 DKIEAFIKGSFKDK
+168 DKLEAFVKGTFIDKNNNEQSF
-182 DGNDQS
+182 
-188 YGSLVMIDEDVKR
+188 GSVVMIDEDVKR

-231 GTLTGVDGRVI
+231 STLTGVDGRVI

-266 SLVLTIDE
+266 SLVLTVDE

-308 LAMSTKSDFD
+308 LAMSTKGDFD

-325 KDKRTV
+325 NDKRTI
-331 ESLNKITDTKE
+331 ESINKITDTKE
-342 KERAEE
+342 KEKAEE

-371 VITMAAGLEENAVK
+371 LITMAAGLEENVVK
-385 YDEKYTCTG
+385 YDEKFTCTG
-394 SINVADRIYSCHNT
+394 SVNVADRIYSCHNT

-450 EKTGID
+450 EETGID

-461 APVAGVTYFK
+461 SPKAGVTYFK

-491 TPIQMITAINAIA
+491 TPIQMITAVNAIA
-504 NDGKLVQP
+504 NDGKLMQP

-518 LDNDGNVISQTQPTV
+518 LDSDGNVISQNQPIE
-533 KRQVISESTSEKI
+533 KRQVVSESTSEKI
-546 MASMEQVALDGTAR
+546 MASMEQVALNGTAR

-573 GTSDKLSDVGQVVAS
+573 GTSDKLNNVGQVVAS

-656 GKSVEEAKSSL
+656 GDSVSEAKSSL
-667 DGDKFSVQV
+667 EEDKFSVQI

-691 QYIPQGGVVVLYTED
+691 QYIPQGGVIVLYTEK
-706 QKKKLKTAVPDF
+706 QKKKLKTVVPDF

-743 LSDESLTA
+743 LSEESMTA
-751 YRQSSLKGAEIEYG
+751 YRQSSLKGSEVESG

-774 TSGIS
+774 TSGVS

>member
-1 MAAPQACG
+1 
-9 VALKMKSERMIGLK
+9 MIRLQKGT
-23 KNKNEF
+23 NGF

-38 DLQKRTI
+38 NLQQRTMRL
-45 KVLALIMIAG
+45 LAIIIILG
-55 FGLSIVGMARAQ
+55 FGATIFGMGYSQ
-67 LVNGDFFK
+67 LYKGDFFK

-86 AITAQRGVIYDSNM
+86 AITAQRGIIYDANM

-116 TAFAEAPSQA
+116 TAFAEIPAKA
-126 QEQVYST
+126 QEQVYSALINT
-133 LTKVLGVSREYL
+133 LGVTREYL
-145 QDKASYKQY
+145 ENKASYKQY
-154 NSVSIKTKVEKEIK
+154 NSVSIKTKVEKEAK
-168 DKIEAFIKGSFKDK
+168 DKLEAFVKGTFIDKNNNEQSF
-182 DGNDQS
+182 
-188 YGSLVMIDEDVKR
+188 GSVVMIDEDVKR

-231 GTLTGVDGRVI
+231 STLTGVDGRVI

-266 SLVLTIDE
+266 SLVLTVDE

-308 LAMSTKSDFD
+308 LAMSTKGDFD

-325 KDKRTV
+325 NDKRTI
-331 ESLNKITDTKE
+331 ESINKITDTKE
-342 KERAEE
+342 KEKAEE

-371 VITMAAGLEENAVK
+371 LITMAAGLEENVVK
-385 YDEKYTCTG
+385 YDEKFTCTG
-394 SINVADRIYSCHNT
+394 SVNVADRIYSCHNT

-450 EKTGID
+450 EETGID

-461 APVAGVTYFK
+461 SPKAGVTYFK
-471 KDTMTKV
+471 KETMTKV

-491 TPIQMITAINAIA
+491 TPIQMITAVNAIA
-504 NDGKLVQP
+504 NDGKLMQP

-518 LDNDGNVISQTQPTV
+518 LDSDGNVILQNQPIE
-533 KRQVISESTSEKI
+533 KRQVVSESTSEKI
-546 MASMEQVALDGTAR
+546 MASMEQVALNGTAR

-573 GTSDKLSDVGQVVAS
+573 GTSDKLNNVGQVVAS

-656 GKSVEEAKSSL
+656 GDSVSEAKSSL
-667 DGDKFSVQV
+667 EEDKFSVQI

-691 QYIPQGGVVVLYTED
+691 QYIPQGGVIVLYTEK
-706 QKKKLKTAVPDF
+706 QKKKMKTVVPDF

-743 LSDESLTA
+743 LSEESMTA
-751 YRQSSLKGAEIEYG
+751 YRQSSLKGSEVESG

-774 TSGIS
+774 TSGVS

>member
-1 MAAPQACG
+1 
-9 VALKMKSERMIGLK
+9 MIRLQKGT
-23 KNKNEF
+23 NGF

-38 DLQKRTI
+38 NLQQRTMRL
-45 KVLALIMIAG
+45 LAIIIILG
-55 FGLSIVGMARAQ
+55 FGATIFGMGYSQ
-67 LVNGDFFK
+67 LYKGDFFK

-86 AITAQRGVIYDSNM
+86 AITAQRGIIYDANM

-116 TAFAEAPSQA
+116 TAFAEIPAKA
-126 QEQVYST
+126 QEQVYSVLINT
-133 LTKVLGVSREYL
+133 LGVTREYL
-145 QDKASYKQY
+145 ENKASYKQY
-154 NSVSIKTKVEKEIK
+154 NSVSIKTKVEKEAK
-168 DKIEAFIKGSFKDK
+168 DKLEAFVKGTFIDKNNNEQSF
-182 DGNDQS
+182 
-188 YGSLVMIDEDVKR
+188 GSVVMIDEDVKR

-231 GTLTGVDGRVI
+231 STLTGVDGRVI

-266 SLVLTIDE
+266 SLVLTVDE

-308 LAMSTKSDFD
+308 LAMSTKGDFD

-325 KDKRTV
+325 NDKRTI
-331 ESLNKITDTKE
+331 ESINKITDAKE
-342 KERAEE
+342 KEKAEE

-371 VITMAAGLEENAVK
+371 LITMAAGLEENVVK
-385 YDEKYTCTG
+385 YDEKFTCTG
-394 SINVADRIYSCHNT
+394 SVNVADRIYSCHNT

-450 EKTGID
+450 EETGID

-461 APVAGVTYFK
+461 SPKAGVTYFK

-491 TPIQMITAINAIA
+491 TPIQMITAVNAIA
-504 NDGKLVQP
+504 NDGKLMQP

-518 LDNDGNVISQTQPTV
+518 LDSDGNVILQNQPIE
-533 KRQVISESTSEKI
+533 KRQVVSESTSEKI
-546 MASMEQVALDGTAR
+546 MASMEQVALNGTAR

-573 GTSDKLSDVGQVVAS
+573 GTSDKLNNVGQVVAS

-656 GKSVEEAKSSL
+656 GDSVSEAKSSL
-667 DGDKFSVQV
+667 EEDKFSVQI

-691 QYIPQGGVVVLYTED
+691 QYIPQGGVIVLYTEK
-706 QKKKLKTAVPDF
+706 QKKKLKTVVPDF

-743 LSDESLTA
+743 LSEESMTA
-751 YRQSSLKGAEIEYG
+751 YRQSSLKGSEVESG

-774 TSGIS
+774 TSGVS

>member
-1 MAAPQACG
+1 MRLLA
-9 VALKMKSERMIGLK
+9 
-23 KNKNEF
+23 
-29 LRPKKIIMK
+29 IIII
-38 DLQKRTI
+38 L
-45 KVLALIMIAG
+45 G
-55 FGLSIVGMARAQ
+55 FGATIFGMGYSQ
-67 LVNGDFFK
+67 LYKGDFFK

-86 AITAQRGVIYDSNM
+86 AITAQRGIIYDANM

-116 TAFAEAPSQA
+116 TAFAEIPAKA
-126 QEQVYST
+126 QEQVYSVLINT
-133 LTKVLGVSREYL
+133 LGVTREYL
-145 QDKASYKQY
+145 ENKASYKQY
-154 NSVSIKTKVEKEIK
+154 NSVSIKTKVEKEAK
-168 DKIEAFIKGSFKDK
+168 DKLEAFVKGTFIDKNNNEQSF
-182 DGNDQS
+182 
-188 YGSLVMIDEDVKR
+188 GSVVMIDEDVKR

-231 GTLTGVDGRVI
+231 STLTGVDGRVI

-266 SLVLTIDE
+266 SLVLTVDE

-308 LAMSTKSDFD
+308 LAMSTKGDFD

-325 KDKRTV
+325 NDKRTI
-331 ESLNKITDTKE
+331 ESINKITDTKE
-342 KERAEE
+342 KEKAEE

-371 VITMAAGLEENAVK
+371 LITMAAGLEENVVK
-385 YDEKYTCTG
+385 YDEKFTCTG
-394 SINVADRIYSCHNT
+394 SVNVADRIYSCHNT

-450 EKTGID
+450 EETGID

-461 APVAGVTYFK
+461 SPKAGVTYFK

-491 TPIQMITAINAIA
+491 TPIQMITAVNAIA
-504 NDGKLVQP
+504 NDGKLMKP

-518 LDNDGNVISQTQPTV
+518 LDSDGNVILQNQPIE
-533 KRQVISESTSEKI
+533 KRQVVSESTSEKI
-546 MASMEQVALDGTAR
+546 MASMEQVALNGTAR

-573 GTSDKLSDVGQVVAS
+573 GTSDKLNNVGQVVAS

-656 GKSVEEAKSSL
+656 GDSVSEAKTSL
-667 DGDKFSVQV
+667 EEDKFSVQI

-691 QYIPQGGVVVLYTED
+691 QYIPQGGVIVLYTEK
-706 QKKKLKTAVPDF
+706 QKKKMKTVVPDF

-743 LSDESLTA
+743 LSEESMTA
-751 YRQSSLKGAEIEYG
+751 YRQSSLKGSEVESG

-774 TSGIS
+774 TSGVS

>member
-1 MAAPQACG
+1 MRLLA
-9 VALKMKSERMIGLK
+9 
-23 KNKNEF
+23 
-29 LRPKKIIMK
+29 IIII
-38 DLQKRTI
+38 L
-45 KVLALIMIAG
+45 G
-55 FGLSIVGMARAQ
+55 FGTTIFGMGYSQ
-67 LVNGDFFK
+67 LYKGDFFK

-86 AITAQRGVIYDSNM
+86 AITAQRGIIYDANM

-116 TAFAEAPSQA
+116 TAFAEIPAKA
-126 QEQVYST
+126 QEQVYSVLINT
-133 LTKVLGVSREYL
+133 LGVTREYL
-145 QDKASYKQY
+145 ENKASYKQY
-154 NSVSIKTKVEKEIK
+154 NSVSIKTKVEKEAK
-168 DKIEAFIKGSFKDK
+168 DKLEAFVKGTFIDKNNNEQSF
-182 DGNDQS
+182 
-188 YGSLVMIDEDVKR
+188 GSVVMIDEDVKR

-231 GTLTGVDGRVI
+231 STLTGVDGRVI

-266 SLVLTIDE
+266 SLVLTVDE

-308 LAMSTKSDFD
+308 LAMSTKGDFD

-325 KDKRTV
+325 NDKRTI
-331 ESLNKITDTKE
+331 ESINKITDTKE
-342 KERAEE
+342 KEKAEE

-371 VITMAAGLEENAVK
+371 LITMAAGLEENVVK
-385 YDEKYTCTG
+385 YDEKFTCTG
-394 SINVADRIYSCHNT
+394 SVNVADRIYSCHNT

-450 EKTGID
+450 EETGID

-461 APVAGVTYFK
+461 SPKAGVTYFK

-491 TPIQMITAINAIA
+491 TPIQMITAVNAIA
-504 NDGKLVQP
+504 NDGKLMQP

-518 LDNDGNVISQTQPTV
+518 LDSDGNVILQNQPIE
-533 KRQVISESTSEKI
+533 KRQVVSESTSEKI
-546 MASMEQVALDGTAR
+546 MASMEQVALNGTAR
-560 NAYVAGYRVGGKT
+560 NAYVAGYRAGGKT
-573 GTSDKLSDVGQVVAS
+573 GTSDKLNNVGQVVAS

-656 GKSVEEAKSSL
+656 GDSVSEAKSSL
-667 DGDKFSVQV
+667 EEDKFSVQI

-691 QYIPQGGVVVLYTED
+691 QYIPQGGVIVLYTEK
-706 QKKKLKTAVPDF
+706 QKKKLKTVVPDF

-743 LSDESLTA
+743 LSEESMTA
-751 YRQSSLKGAEIEYG
+751 YRQSSLKGSEVESG

-774 TSGIS
+774 TSGVS